1 MCYFWRKSESNTF
14 FCMADNTHTALVVLK
29 VNNDEAKKKIQ
40 ENVSA
45 LEKMRKRL
53 DALAAIPASKR
64 SVQEKQEYANLTKEI
79 RKTEKELN
87 RMQSAAQAA
96 DRVLTN
102 LSKANLKELKTT
114 LKNINRELNS
124 GNIERG
130 SERWNELAKKAREVK
145 TEIAKVNDEMKVAK
159 TTLKTPTSFFNNIGV
174 AWSSFHSS
182 LSGLKDSF
190 DSVKAFMEGF
200 VNDYAEMAEHISGV
214 SKYTGLAKD
223 EVDALNESFKQLDTR
238 TPREKLNDLAADA
251 GRLGIQSKEAVLD
264 FVEAADQINVALGE
278 DLGEDAVKNIG
289 KLAQMFGDADRMGL
303 KQAMLST
310 GSVINELA
318 QSSSASEGYL
328 MEFTSRLA
336 GVGKQAG
343 MTQADVMAFGSV
355 LDQNMVNVE
364 KGATALQNVITA
376 LYAKPAKLAKVAG
389 LDVKEFTKL
398 LKTDGNAAVLKFIE
412 ALRKAG
418 KMDALAPMLQ
428 DMKLSGSGV
437 TQTLSTLAANLQQ
450 VKETQQQA
458 TRAFEDGTSVTN
470 EFNTANNTAKAE
482 LEKAQKRAK
491 DLRVELG
498 EKLYPVF
505 TAMIEGGNTLLSV
518 LMKISPWLN
527 AHAKEITVVTAVIVA
542 HVAVVKVAAGLNA
555 LLAAKTAL
563 ATMAQKA
570 WNASVVVGRTVMN
583 LLNGLVLSMQVG
595 YFTLTRNLAR
605 ARVAQEALNKTMIK
619 NPYAA
624 IAAAVFAVGGAIYL
638 WVTREK
644 QLTQTQKERLAIEK
658 DRIDV
663 EKKGNEAVASTQSK
677 ITLLTAIV
685 HDNNRKLA
693 DRLAAIKA
701 LKKIV
706 PGYTA
711 QIDKEGRVVRENTQ
725 AVKNYIKELKKKAI
739 IQAAQDKLTELAK
752 EELNA
757 TESYNRRRN
766 GMSVRD
772 KRLNDWLN
780 ASPENKGAAESYKS
794 KKMTEGLSQRG
805 YIYTS
810 KELEYGRLASSANEM
825 YRLTDEAN
833 KNIAV
838 IHARQD
844 ALIKTIERMGVKADK
859 LLNLGNDGGS
869 NKGNDDD
876 GNGTGYTSVDKETG
890 EDANRHKEIRIKT
903 AALEEQER
911 KEQQELAAKFASRE
925 IKTYYDYQQ
934 KKLEK
939 EKEFLEKKKALYKE
953 GDSEIATLNKQ
964 IAEVDEKLTKE
975 RTDWSLNQ
983 IDVETDAALQALNL
997 RHEKERMS
1005 EEQYQR
1011 EVEAIETQRLER
1023 RLNYLRDAKNG
1034 ASPEE
1039 IYKAEEALQKQ
1050 KNTAAYNENLRFWQ
1064 KVSKMRDEYLA
1075 LDLEKQKAAEL
1086 AFLEE
1091 LHNKH
1096 DDALLS
1102 EEEYQKAKKAIEEK
1116 YKKKAEDEKNGKSDG
1131 DGKADGDDE
1140 WKIKDPLGSSTDT
1153 WSQGVEKFAR
1163 VLASLKMKLKDGE
1176 ASWEDYAAVG
1186 VASIAMLSAVMD
1198 SMLQVFQVQQ
1208 QEEEAKVTAKYDAE
1222 IKAAGQNS
1230 ARGKQL
1236 EEQKQKDLAKIKN
1249 KYNKKMMT
1257 VEIAQAVAQT
1267 AMNAIMAYGSV
1278 VKIPIVGPALAV
1290 AAAAA
1295 ATAAG
1300 MIQIATIKKQH
1311 AAQSEGYYEGG
1322 FTGGNRWRRS
1332 AGVVHE
1338 GEFVANH
1345 EAVRNPNVLPVLQLI
1360 DHAQRTNRIASLT
1373 AADVSRAIAAP
1384 LATSANT
1391 AATASVAALQVA
1403 DGGANGATNEVLT
1416 RLTEQM
1422 DRGIKAVVV
1431 IDGPEGLDRQWTLY
1445 NKMKRQ

>member
-1 MCYFWRKSESNTF
+1 MCYFWRKSKSNTF

-102 LSKANLKELKTT
+102 ISKANLKELKTT

-159 TTLKTPTSFFNNIGV
+159 RTLKPPTSFFNNIGV

-182 LSGLKDSF
+182 FIGLKDSF
-190 DSVKAFMEGF
+190 NSAKAFMEGF
-200 VNDYAEMAEHISGV
+200 VNEYAEMAEHTSGV
-214 SKYTGLAKD
+214 VKYTGLAKE

-470 EFNTANNTAKAE
+470 EFNTANNTAKGE

-527 AHAKEITVVTAVIVA
+527 AHAKEITVVTAVIVTYA
-542 HVAVVKVAAGLNA
+542 AVVKVAAWLNA

-570 WNASVVVGRTVMN
+570 WNASVAVGRTVMN
-583 LLNGLVLSMQVG
+583 LANGLVLLMQVG

-624 IAAAVFAVGGAIYL
+624 IAAAVIAVGGAIYL
-638 WVTREK
+638 WVKREK
-644 QLTQTQKERLAIEK
+644 QLTQTWKERLAIEK

-663 EKKGNEAVASTQSK
+663 EEKGNEAVASTQTK

-701 LKKIV
+701 LQKIV

-711 QIDKEGRVVRENTQ
+711 QIDTEGRVVRENTR
-725 AVKNYIKELKKKAI
+725 AIKDYITELKRKAI
-739 IQAAQDKLTELAK
+739 IQAAQEKLVEIGK
-752 EELNA
+752 EKMNVA
-757 TESYNRRRN
+757 GSYRRRAH
-766 GMSVRD
+766 GLRVRE

-780 ASPENKGAAESYKS
+780 ASPENKRAKETYEEKRKIKS
-794 KKMTEGLSQRG
+794 HNPA
-805 YIYTS
+805 IIVYTL
-810 KELEYGRLASSANEM
+810 KELEYIRLKSEEEEM
-825 YRLTDEAN
+825 AYLTDQAN
-833 KNIAV
+833 KDL
-838 IHARQD
+838 ARIN
-844 ALIKTIERMGVKADK
+844 AREAEVLNTAKSLGVKVDEI
-859 LLNLGNDGGS
+859 LGLANGGK
-869 NKGNDDD
+869 KGNGDNDD
-876 GNGTGYTSVDKETG
+876 GEGTGYTSVEDET
-890 EDANRHKEIRIKT
+890 EAKRRKEIRIKT

-1011 EVEAIETQRLER
+1011 EIEAIETQRLER

-1034 ASPEE
+1034 ALPEE
-1039 IYKAEEALQKQ
+1039 IYKAEEDLQKQ
-1050 KNTAAYNENLRFWQ
+1050 KDTAAYNEDLRFWK

-1091 LHNKH
+1091 LHKKH

-1140 WKIKDPLGSSTDT
+1140 WKIKDPLGSSTDA

-1176 ASWEDYAAVG
+1176 ASWRDYAAVG

-1198 SMLQVFQVQQ
+1198 TMSQVFQAQQ

-1222 IKAAGQNS
+1222 IKAAGQNT

-1236 EEQKQKDLAKIKN
+1236 EEKKQKDLAKIKN
-1249 KYNKKMMT
+1249 KYNKKMMA

-1267 AMNAIMAYGSV
+1267 AMNALQAYGSV

-1300 MIQIATIKKQH
+1300 MIQIAAIKKQH

-1322 FTGGNRWRRS
+1322 FTGGNRWRRT

-1360 DHAQRTNRIASLT
+1360 DHAQRTNRIAQLT
-1373 AADVSRAIAAP
+1373 ATDVSRAIAAP

-1416 RLTEQM
+1416 KLTEQI
-1422 DRGIKAVVV
+1422 DQGIKAVVV
-1431 IDGPEGLDRQWTLY
+1431 IEGPEGLDRQWTLY
-1445 NKMKRQ
+1445 KKMNKQ

>member
-1 MCYFWRKSESNTF
+1 
-14 FCMADNTHTALVVLK
+14 MADNTHTALVVLK

-53 DALAAIPASKR
+53 DELAAIPASKR

-102 LSKANLKELKTT
+102 ISKANFKELKTT

-159 TTLKTPTSFFNNIGV
+159 KEMGAKTNIG
-174 AWSSFHSS
+174 FN
-182 LSGLKDSF
+182 LKDVVQNFTTPIRKMIDSF
-190 DSVKAFMEGF
+190 NSAKAFMEGF
-200 VNDYAEMAEHISGV
+200 VNEYAEMAEHTSGV
-214 SKYTGLAKD
+214 VKYTGLAKE

-412 ALRKAG
+412 ALKKAG

-470 EFNTANNTAKAE
+470 EFNTANNTAKGE

-505 TAMIEGGNTLLSV
+505 TAMIKGGNTLLSV

-583 LLNGLVLSMQVG
+583 LLNGLVLSIQVG
-595 YFTLTRNLAR
+595 YFTLTRNLVR

-624 IAAAVFAVGGAIYL
+624 IAAAVIAVGSAIYL
-638 WVTREK
+638 WVKREK
-644 QLTQTQKERLAIEK
+644 QLKQTQNERLAIEK
-658 DRIDV
+658 DMV
-663 EKKGNEAVASTQSK
+663 EMEKKGNEAVASTQSK

-711 QIDKEGRVVRENTQ
+711 QIDKEGRVVRENTR
-725 AVKNYIKELKKKAI
+725 AIKDYITALKKKAI
-739 IQAAQDKLTELAK
+739 IQAAQEALVKLEAEK
-752 EELNA
+752 MNVA
-757 TESYNRRRN
+757 GSYRRRAH
-766 GMSVRD
+766 GMRVRE

-780 ASPENKGAAESYKS
+780 ASPENKRAKS
-794 KKMTEGLSQRG
+794 TYEAKQKINMPVWN
-805 YIYTS
+805 YTS
-810 KELEYGRLASSANEM
+810 KELEYGKLNDELKEM
-825 YRLTDEAN
+825 SYLTDQAN
-833 KNIAV
+833 KDL
-838 IHARQD
+838 ARID
-844 ALIKTIERMGVKADK
+844 AREAGLINTAKFMGVKIDEI
-859 LLNLGNDGGS
+859 LGQVNGGGG
-869 NKGNDDD
+869 GNGDDD
-876 GNGTGYTSVDKETG
+876 GEGTGYTSVEDET
-890 EDANRHKEIRIKT
+890 EAKRRKEIRIKT

-911 KEQQELAAKFASRE
+911 KEQQKLAAKFASRE

-1011 EVEAIETQRLER
+1011 EIEAIETQRLER

-1050 KNTAAYNENLRFWQ
+1050 KNTAAYNEDLRFWK

-1075 LDLEKQKAAEL
+1075 LDLEKQEAAEL
-1086 AFLEE
+1086 AFLEK

-1131 DGKADGDDE
+1131 DGKAKGDDE
-1140 WKIKDPLGSSTDT
+1140 WKIKDPLGSSTDA

-1163 VLASLKMKLKDGE
+1163 VLASLKMKLEDGK

-1198 SMLQVFQVQQ
+1198 TMSQVFQVQQ

-1249 KYNKKMMT
+1249 KYNKKMMA
-1257 VEIAQAVAQT
+1257 VELAQAVAQT
-1267 AMNAIMAYGSV
+1267 AMNALMAYGSV
-1278 VKIPIVGPALAV
+1278 VKIPFAGPALAV

-1322 FTGGNRWRRS
+1322 FTGGNRWRRT

-1360 DHAQRTNRIASLT
+1360 DHAQRTNRIARLT

-1416 RLTEQM
+1416 RLTEQI
-1422 DRGIKAVVV
+1422 DQGIKAVVV
-1431 IDGPEGLDRQWTLY
+1431 IDGPDGFDRQWSNY

>member
-40 ENVSA
+40 ENVIA

-53 DALAAIPASKR
+53 DELAAIPASKR

-102 LSKANLKELKTT
+102 ISKANLKELKTT

-182 LSGLKDSF
+182 FSGLKDSF
-190 DSVKAFMEGF
+190 NSMKVFMEGF
-200 VNDYAEMAEHISGV
+200 VNEYAEMAEHTSGV
-214 SKYTGLAKD
+214 VKYTGLAKE

-458 TRAFEDGTSVTN
+458 TRAFEEGTSVTN
-470 EFNTANNTAKAE
+470 EFNTANNTAKGE

-498 EKLYPVF
+498 EKLYPAF
-505 TAMIEGGNTLLSV
+505 TAMIKGGNTLLSV
-518 LMKISPWLN
+518 LMNIGPWLK
-527 AHAKEITVVTAVIVA
+527 AHAKEITVVTAVIVTYSA
-542 HVAVVKVAAGLNA
+542 VAKVAAIQTA

-563 ATMAQKA
+563 ATVMQKGY
-570 WNASVVVGRTVMN
+570 NASVAVGNTVIN
-583 LLNGLVLSMQVG
+583 LAKWLVLSLQVA
-595 YFTLTRNLAR
+595 YFTLTKNIAR
-605 ARVAQEALNKTMIK
+605 ARVAQEALNMTMIK

-624 IAAAVFAVGGAIYL
+624 IAAAVIAVGSAIYL
-638 WVTREK
+638 WITREK

-658 DRIDV
+658 DRTEL
-663 EKKGNEAVASTQSK
+663 EKKSNEAVASTQSK

-701 LKKIV
+701 LQRIV

-711 QIDKEGRVVRENTQ
+711 QIDKEGRVVRENTN
-725 AVKNYIKELKKKAI
+725 AIKDYIKELKNKAL
-739 IQAAQDKLTELAK
+739 IQAAQDKLAELAK
-752 EELNA
+752 EEINA
-757 TESYNRRRN
+757 TDSYNRRRN
-766 GMSVRD
+766 AMSVRD

-780 ASPENKGAAESYKS
+780 ASPENKRAARTYKT
-794 KKMTEGLSQRG
+794 KQE
-805 YIYTS
+805 INAPVWNYTS
-810 KELEYGRLASSANEM
+810 KEREYGKLKDEQEEM
-825 YRLTDEAN
+825 YRLTDATN
-833 KNIAV
+833 KTLAG
-838 IHARQD
+838 IHARQN
-844 ALIKTIERMGVKADK
+844 ALMNTLKRMGVKANDI
-859 LLNLGNDGGS
+859 LNLGNDGGGK
-869 NKGNDDD
+869 KGNGDDEE
-876 GNGTGYTSVDKETG
+876 GTGYTSVDKETG
-890 EDANRHKEIRIKT
+890 KEEKRRKEIRIKT

-1131 DGKADGDDE
+1131 DGKADKDDE

-1198 SMLQVFQVQQ
+1198 TMSQVFQAQQ

-1249 KYNKKMMT
+1249 KYNKKMMA

-1373 AADVSRAIAAP
+1373 AADVSRAVVAP

-1431 IDGPEGLDRQWTLY
+1431 IDGPDGLDRQWTLY

>member
-1 MCYFWRKSESNTF
+1 MSNIDIKTVTLAINSEQAQRKLDEINKKLEEARKKKSEAF
-14 FCMADNTHTALVVLK
+14 DRGDGKALQ
-29 VNNDEAKKKIQ
+29 A
-40 ENVSA
+40 
-45 LEKMRKRL
+45 
-53 DALAAIPASKR
+53 
-64 SVQEKQEYANLTKEI
+64 YAKEI
-79 RKTEKELN
+79 KSLEA
-87 RMQSAAQAA
+87 QSARLQSRASTVKK
-96 DRVLTN
+96 VLEN
-102 LSKANLKELKTT
+102 LDKATPRELKATI
-114 LKNINRELNS
+114 KEINRELNS
-124 GNIERG
+124 G
-130 SERWNELAKKAREVK
+130 
-145 TEIAKVNDEMKVAK
+145 
-159 TTLKTPTSFFNNIGV
+159 
-174 AWSSFHSS
+174 
-182 LSGLKDSF
+182 
-190 DSVKAFMEGF
+190 SVKRGEEQWKELTRALQETKAELKKIKDEQKAAEKNLGEPNKISEWGTNWSGVTVILDSALNKLSAAKEYMKQF
-200 VNDYAEMAEHISGV
+200 VDEYAEMAEHESGV
-214 SKYTGLAKD
+214 AKYTGLAKE

-376 LYAKPAKLAKVAG
+376 LYANPAKLAKVAG

-418 KMDALAPMLQ
+418 KMDALAPMLK

-437 TQTLSTLAANLQQ
+437 TQMLSTLAANLQQ

-470 EFNTANNTAKAE
+470 EFNTANNTAKGE

-498 EKLYPVF
+498 EKLYPAF
-505 TAMIEGGNTLLSV
+505 TAMIEGGNTFLSV
-518 LMKISPWLN
+518 LMKIGPWLK
-527 AHAKEITVVTAVIVA
+527 AHAKEITVVTAVIVTHA
-542 HVAVVKVAAGLNA
+542 AVVRAAAVQTA

-563 ATMAQKA
+563 ATVAQKA
-570 WNASVVVGRTVMN
+570 WNASVAVGNTVMN
-583 LLNGLVLSMQVG
+583 LAKGLVLASSVEIYKYRG
-595 YFTLTRNLAR
+595 NLVKAR
-605 ARVAQEALNKTMIK
+605 AAQIALNKVMNK
-619 NPYAA
+619 NVYAA
-624 IAAAVFAVGGAIYL
+624 IAAAVIAVGGAIYL

-658 DRIDV
+658 DRV
-663 EKKGNEAVASTQSK
+663 EMEKKGNEAVASTQSK

-711 QIDKEGRVVRENTQ
+711 QIDKEGRVVRENTR
-725 AVKNYIKELKKKAI
+725 AIKDYITELKKKAI
-739 IQAAQDKLTELAK
+739 IQAAQEALAK
-752 EELNA
+752 IGAEKMNVA
-757 TESYNRRRN
+757 GSYRRRAR
-766 GMSVRD
+766 GLRVRE

-780 ASPENKGAAESYKS
+780 ASPENKRAKGTYDAKQKAHVPGG
-794 KKMTEGLSQRG
+794 TF
-805 YIYTS
+805 YTS
-810 KELEYGRLASSANEM
+810 KEREYEQLKSERDEM
-825 YRLTDEAN
+825 YDLTDQAN
-833 KNIAV
+833 KDL
-838 IHARQD
+838 ARIN
-844 ALIKTIERMGVKADK
+844 AREAELIKTATSFGVKIEQI
-859 LLNLGNDGGS
+859 LGLVNGGGG
-869 NKGNDDD
+869 GNGDDD
-876 GNGTGYTSVDKETG
+876 GEGTGYTSVDKETG
-890 EDANRHKEIRIKT
+890 EEAKRRKEIRIKK

-1116 YKKKAEDEKNGKSDG
+1116 YKKKAENEKNGKG
-1131 DGKADGDDE
+1131 DGDDE
-1140 WKIKDPLGSSTDT
+1140 WKIKNPLGSSTDT

-1198 SMLQVFQVQQ
+1198 TMSQVFQVQQ

-1249 KYNKKMMT
+1249 KYNKKMMA
-1257 VEIAQAVAQT
+1257 VELAQAVAQT

-1300 MIQIATIKKQH
+1300 MIQIAMIKKQH

-1322 FTGGNRWRRS
+1322 FTGGNRWRRT

-1373 AADVSRAIAAP
+1373 AADVSRAVVAP

-1391 AATASVAALQVA
+1391 AATADVAALQLA

>member
-1 MCYFWRKSESNTF
+1 MCYFWRKSKSNTF

-102 LSKANLKELKTT
+102 ISKANLKELKTT

-159 TTLKTPTSFFNNIGV
+159 KTLKPPTSFFNNIGV

-182 LSGLKDSF
+182 FIGLKDSF
-190 DSVKAFMEGF
+190 NSAKAFMEGF
-200 VNDYAEMAEHISGV
+200 VNEYAEMAEHTSGV
-214 SKYTGLAKD
+214 VKYTGLAKE
-223 EVDALNESFKQLDTR
+223 EVDALNESFKRLDTR

-470 EFNTANNTAKAE
+470 EFNTANNTAKGE

-527 AHAKEITVVTAVIVA
+527 AHAKEITVVTAVIVTYA
-542 HVAVVKVAAGLNA
+542 AVVKVAAWLNA

-570 WNASVVVGRTVMN
+570 WNASVAVGRTVMN
-583 LLNGLVLSMQVG
+583 LAKGLVLSMQVG

-624 IAAAVFAVGGAIYL
+624 IAAAVIAVGGAIYL
-638 WVTREK
+638 WVKREQ
-644 QLTQTQKERLAIEK
+644 QLKRTQNERLAIEK
-658 DRIDV
+658 DRV
-663 EKKGNEAVASTQSK
+663 EMEEKSNEAVASTQSK

-711 QIDKEGRVVRENTQ
+711 QIDKEGRVVRENTR
-725 AVKNYIKELKKKAI
+725 AIKDYITALKKKAI
-739 IQAAQDKLTELAK
+739 IQAAQQALVKLEAEK
-752 EELNA
+752 MNVA
-757 TESYNRRRN
+757 GSYRRRAH
-766 GMSVRD
+766 GMRVRE

-780 ASPENKGAAESYKS
+780 ASPENKRARRTYEAKQAIN
-794 KKMTEGLSQRG
+794 MPVWN
-805 YIYTS
+805 YTS
-810 KELEYGRLASSANEM
+810 KELEYGKLNDELKEM
-825 YRLTDEAN
+825 SYLTDQAN
-833 KNIAV
+833 KDL
-838 IHARQD
+838 ARIN
-844 ALIKTIERMGVKADK
+844 AREAELINTAKFMGVKIEEI
-859 LLNLGNDGGS
+859 LGQVNGGGG
-869 NKGNDDD
+869 GNGDDD
-876 GNGTGYTSVDKETG
+876 GEGTGYTSVEDET
-890 EDANRHKEIRIKT
+890 EAKRRKEIRIKT

-911 KEQQELAAKFASRE
+911 KEQQKLAAKFASRE

-1011 EVEAIETQRLER
+1011 EIEAIETQRLER

-1050 KNTAAYNENLRFWQ
+1050 KNTAAYNEDLRFWK

-1091 LHNKH
+1091 LYKKH

-1131 DGKADGDDE
+1131 DGKAKGDDE
-1140 WKIKDPLGSSTDT
+1140 WKIKDPLGSSTDA

-1198 SMLQVFQVQQ
+1198 TMSQVFQVQQ

-1236 EEQKQKDLAKIKN
+1236 EEKKQKDLAKIKN
-1249 KYNKKMMT
+1249 KYNKKMMA
-1257 VEIAQAVAQT
+1257 VELAQAVAQT

-1300 MIQIATIKKQH
+1300 MIQIAAIKKQH

-1322 FTGGNRWRRS
+1322 FTGGNRWRRT

-1360 DHAQRTNRIASLT
+1360 DHAQRTNRIAQLT
-1373 AADVSRAIAAP
+1373 ATDVSRAIAAP

-1416 RLTEQM
+1416 KLTEQI
-1422 DRGIKAVVV
+1422 DQGIKAVVV

-1445 NKMKRQ
+1445 NKMKKQ

>member
-1 MCYFWRKSESNTF
+1 MSNIDIKTVTLAINSEQAQRKLDEINKKLEETRKKKSEAF
-14 FCMADNTHTALVVLK
+14 DRGDGKALQ
-29 VNNDEAKKKIQ
+29 A
-40 ENVSA
+40 
-45 LEKMRKRL
+45 
-53 DALAAIPASKR
+53 
-64 SVQEKQEYANLTKEI
+64 YAKEI
-79 RKTEKELN
+79 KSLEA
-87 RMQSAAQAA
+87 QSARLQSRASTVKK
-96 DRVLTN
+96 VLEN
-102 LSKANLKELKTT
+102 LDKATPRELKATI
-114 LKNINRELNS
+114 KEINRELNS
-124 GNIERG
+124 GSVKRG
-130 SERWNELAKKAREVK
+130 EKQWKALTRGLQEANAELKKIKDEQKAAEKDLGGSNYKGLAKFG
-145 TEIAKVNDEMKVAK
+145 AKWNGLAVVADSALNKLSAAKEYMKQFVDE
-159 TTLKTPTSFFNNIGV
+159 
-174 AWSSFHSS
+174 
-182 LSGLKDSF
+182 
-190 DSVKAFMEGF
+190 
-200 VNDYAEMAEHISGV
+200 YAEMAEHESGV
-214 SKYTGLAKD
+214 AKYTGLAKE
-223 EVDALNESFKQLDTR
+223 EVDALNESFKRLDTR

-376 LYAKPAKLAKVAG
+376 LYANPAKLAKVAG

-418 KMDALAPMLQ
+418 KMDALAPMLK

-470 EFNTANNTAKAE
+470 EFNTANNTAKGE

-498 EKLYPVF
+498 EKLYPAF

-518 LMKISPWLN
+518 LMKIGPWLK
-527 AHAKEITVVTAVIVA
+527 AHAKEITVVTAVIVT
-542 HVAVVKVAAGLNA
+542 HAVVVRAAAVQTA

-563 ATMAQKA
+563 ATVAQKA
-570 WNASVVVGRTVMN
+570 WNASVAVGNTVMN
-583 LLNGLVLSMQVG
+583 LAKGLVLASSVEIYKYRG
-595 YFTLTRNLAR
+595 NLVKAR
-605 ARVAQEALNKTMIK
+605 AAQIALNKVMNK
-619 NPYAA
+619 NVYAA
-624 IAAAVFAVGGAIYL
+624 IAAAVIAVGGAIYL

-658 DRIDV
+658 DRV
-663 EKKGNEAVASTQSK
+663 EMEKKGNEAVASTQSK

-711 QIDKEGRVVRENTQ
+711 QIDKEGRVVRENTR
-725 AVKNYIKELKKKAI
+725 AIKDYITELKKKAI
-739 IQAAQDKLTELAK
+739 IQAAQEELAEIGK
-752 EELNA
+752 EKMNA
-757 TESYNRRRN
+757 WGSYRRRAQ
-766 GMSVRD
+766 GLRVRE

-780 ASPENKGAAESYKS
+780 ASPENKRA
-794 KKMTEGLSQRG
+794 KKTYETKQK
-805 YIYTS
+805 INAPVWNYTS
-810 KELEYGRLASSANEM
+810 KELEYGKLNDELKEM
-825 YRLTDEAN
+825 YDLTDQKNKDLARINAREAE
-833 KNIAV
+833 
-838 IHARQD
+838 
-844 ALIKTIERMGVKADK
+844 LIKTATSLGVKIEEV
-859 LLNLGNDGGS
+859 LGLFNGGGG
-869 NKGNDDD
+869 GNGDDD
-876 GNGTGYTSVDKETG
+876 GEGTGYTSVDKETG
-890 EDANRHKEIRIKT
+890 EEAKRRKEIRIKT

-1096 DDALLS
+1096 DDALQS

-1116 YKKKAEDEKNGKSDG
+1116 YKKKEEDEKNGKSDG
-1131 DGKADGDDE
+1131 DGKADKDDE

-1198 SMLQVFQVQQ
+1198 TMSQVFQVQQ

-1373 AADVSRAIAAP
+1373 AADVSRAVVAP

-1391 AATASVAALQVA
+1391 AATADVAALQLA

>member
-1 MCYFWRKSESNTF
+1 
-14 FCMADNTHTALVVLK
+14 MADNTHTALVVLK

-53 DALAAIPASKR
+53 DELAAIPASKR

-102 LSKANLKELKTT
+102 ISKANFKELKTT

-159 TTLKTPTSFFNNIGV
+159 KEMGAKTNIG
-174 AWSSFHSS
+174 FN
-182 LSGLKDSF
+182 LKDVVQNFTTPIRKMIDSF
-190 DSVKAFMEGF
+190 NSAKAFMEGF
-200 VNDYAEMAEHISGV
+200 VNEYAEMAEHTSGV
-214 SKYTGLAKD
+214 VKYTGLAKE

-389 LDVKEFTKL
+389 LDVKKFTKL

-412 ALRKAG
+412 ALKKAG

-470 EFNTANNTAKAE
+470 EFNTANNTAKGE

-498 EKLYPVF
+498 KKLYPVF
-505 TAMIEGGNTLLSV
+505 TAMIKGENTLLSV

-527 AHAKEITVVTAVIVA
+527 AHAKEITVVTAVIVTYA
-542 HVAVVKVAAGLNA
+542 AVVKVAAGLKA

-583 LLNGLVLSMQVG
+583 LANGLVLSMQVG

-624 IAAAVFAVGGAIYL
+624 IAAAVIAVGGAIYL
-638 WVTREK
+638 WFKRLQ
-644 QLTQTQKERLAIEK
+644 QLKQTQNERLAIEK
-658 DRIDV
+658 DMV
-663 EKKGNEAVASTQSK
+663 EMEKKGNEAVASTQSK

-711 QIDKEGRVVRENTQ
+711 QIDKEGRVVRENTR
-725 AVKNYIKELKKKAI
+725 AIKDYITALKKKAI
-739 IQAAQDKLTELAK
+739 IQAAQEALVKLEAEK
-752 EELNA
+752 MNVA
-757 TESYNRRRN
+757 GSYRRRAH
-766 GMSVRD
+766 GMRVRE

-780 ASPENKGAAESYKS
+780 ASPENRRAKS
-794 KKMTEGLSQRG
+794 TYEAKQAINMPVWN
-805 YIYTS
+805 YTS
-810 KELEYGRLASSANEM
+810 KELEYGKLNDELKEM
-825 YRLTDEAN
+825 SYLTDQAN
-833 KNIAV
+833 KDL
-838 IHARQD
+838 ARIN
-844 ALIKTIERMGVKADK
+844 AREAELINTAKFMGVKIEEI
-859 LLNLGNDGGS
+859 LGQVNGGGG
-869 NKGNDDD
+869 GNGDDD
-876 GNGTGYTSVDKETG
+876 GEGTGYTSVDKETG
-890 EDANRHKEIRIKT
+890 KEAKRRKEIRIKT

-911 KEQQELAAKFASRE
+911 KEQQKLAAKFASRE

-1011 EVEAIETQRLER
+1011 EIEAIETQRLER

-1039 IYKAEEALQKQ
+1039 IYRAEEALQKQ
-1050 KNTAAYNENLRFWQ
+1050 KNTAAYNEDLRFWK

-1086 AFLEE
+1086 AFLED

-1116 YKKKAEDEKNGKSDG
+1116 YKKKAEDEKNGESDG
-1131 DGKADGDDE
+1131 DGKADKDDE
-1140 WKIKDPLGSSTDT
+1140 WKIKDPLGSSTDA

-1163 VLASLKMKLKDGE
+1163 VLASLKMKLKDGK

-1198 SMLQVFQVQQ
+1198 TMSQVFQVQQ

-1249 KYNKKMMT
+1249 KYNKKMMA

-1322 FTGGNRWRRS
+1322 FTGGNRWRRT

-1360 DHAQRTNRIASLT
+1360 DHAQRTNRIARLT
-1373 AADVSRAIAAP
+1373 ATDVSRAIAAP

-1416 RLTEQM
+1416 RLTEQI
-1422 DRGIKAVVV
+1422 DQGIKAVVV
-1431 IDGPEGLDRQWTLY
+1431 IDGPDGLDRQWSNY

>member
-1 MCYFWRKSESNTF
+1 MCYFWRKSKSNTF

-102 LSKANLKELKTT
+102 ISKANLKELKTT

-159 TTLKTPTSFFNNIGV
+159 RTLKPPTSFFNNIGV

-182 LSGLKDSF
+182 FIGLKDSF
-190 DSVKAFMEGF
+190 NSAKAFMEGF
-200 VNDYAEMAEHISGV
+200 VNEYAEMAEHTSGV
-214 SKYTGLAKD
+214 VKYTGLAKE

-470 EFNTANNTAKAE
+470 EFNTANNTAKGE

-505 TAMIEGGNTLLSV
+505 TAMIKGGNTLLSV

-527 AHAKEITVVTAVIVA
+527 AHAKEITVVTAVIVTYA
-542 HVAVVKVAAGLNA
+542 AVVKVAAGLKA

-570 WNASVVVGRTVMN
+570 WNASVAVGRTVMN
-583 LLNGLVLSMQVG
+583 LANGLVLSMQVG

-624 IAAAVFAVGGAIYL
+624 IAAAVIAVGGAIYL
-638 WVTREK
+638 WFKRLQ
-644 QLTQTQKERLAIEK
+644 QLKQTQNERLAIEK
-658 DRIDV
+658 DMV
-663 EKKGNEAVASTQSK
+663 EMEKKGNEAVASTQSK

-701 LKKIV
+701 LQKIV

-711 QIDKEGRVVRENTQ
+711 QIDKEGRVVRENTR
-725 AVKNYIKELKKKAI
+725 AIKDYITELKKKAI
-739 IQAAQDKLTELAK
+739 IQAAQEALVKLEAEK
-752 EELNA
+752 MNA
-757 TESYNRRRN
+757 VGSYRRRAH
-766 GMSVRD
+766 GMRVRE
-772 KRLNDWLN
+772 KRLDDWLN
-780 ASPENKGAAESYKS
+780 ASPENKRAKDTYEAKQKVHMPGV
-794 KKMTEGLSQRG
+794 
-805 YIYTS
+805 IHYTS
-810 KELEYGRLASSANEM
+810 KEREYEQLKNELNEM
-825 YRLTDEAN
+825 SVLTDQKNKDLARINAREAE
-833 KNIAV
+833 
-838 IHARQD
+838 
-844 ALIKTIERMGVKADK
+844 LIKTAKSLGVKIEDI
-859 LLNLGNDGGS
+859 LGLANGGGGK
-869 NKGNDDD
+869 KGDDDD
-876 GNGTGYTSVDKETG
+876 GEGTGYTSVDKETG
-890 EDANRHKEIRIKT
+890 EEARRRKEIRIKT

-911 KEQQELAAKFASRE
+911 KEQQKLAAKFASRE

-1011 EVEAIETQRLER
+1011 EIEAIETQRLER

-1050 KNTAAYNENLRFWQ
+1050 KNTAAYNEDLRFWK

-1091 LHNKH
+1091 LHKKH

-1131 DGKADGDDE
+1131 DGKADKDDE

-1176 ASWEDYAAVG
+1176 ASWRDYAAVG

-1198 SMLQVFQVQQ
+1198 TMSQVFQVQQ

-1236 EEQKQKDLAKIKN
+1236 EEKKQKDLAKIKN
-1249 KYNKKMMT
+1249 KYNKKMMA
-1257 VEIAQAVAQT
+1257 VELAQAVAQT

-1300 MIQIATIKKQH
+1300 MIQIAAIKKQH

-1322 FTGGNRWRRS
+1322 FTGGNRWRRT

-1360 DHAQRTNRIASLT
+1360 DHAQRTNRIAQLT
-1373 AADVSRAIAAP
+1373 ATDVSRAIAAP

-1391 AATASVAALQVA
+1391 AATASVAALQVV

-1416 RLTEQM
+1416 RLTEQI
-1422 DRGIKAVVV
+1422 DQGIKAVVV
-1431 IDGPEGLDRQWTLY
+1431 IDGPDGLDRQWSNY

>member
-1 MCYFWRKSESNTF
+1 
-14 FCMADNTHTALVVLK
+14 MADNTHTALVVLK

-102 LSKANLKELKTT
+102 ISKANLKELKTT

-159 TTLKTPTSFFNNIGV
+159 KEMGAKTNIG
-174 AWSSFHSS
+174 FN
-182 LSGLKDSF
+182 LKDVVQNFTTPIRKMIDSF
-190 DSVKAFMEGF
+190 NSAKAFMEGF
-200 VNDYAEMAEHISGV
+200 VNEYAEMAEHTSGV
-214 SKYTGLAKD
+214 VKYTGLAKE

-470 EFNTANNTAKAE
+470 EFNTANNTAKGE

-505 TAMIEGGNTLLSV
+505 TAMIKGGNTLLSV

-583 LLNGLVLSMQVG
+583 LLNGLVLSIQVG
-595 YFTLTRNLAR
+595 YFTLTRNLVR

-638 WVTREK
+638 WVKRAK

-658 DRIDV
+658 DMIDV
-663 EKKGNEAVASTQSK
+663 EEKGNEAVASTQTK

-711 QIDKEGRVVRENTQ
+711 QIDKEGRVVRENTR
-725 AVKNYIKELKKKAI
+725 AIKDYITALKKKAI
-739 IQAAQDKLTELAK
+739 IQAAQEALVKLEAEK
-752 EELNA
+752 MNVVG
-757 TESYNRRRN
+757 SYRRRAH
-766 GMSVRD
+766 GMRVRD

-780 ASPENKGAAESYKS
+780 ASPENKRAKS
-794 KKMTEGLSQRG
+794 TYEAKQAINMPVWN
-805 YIYTS
+805 YTS
-810 KELEYGRLASSANEM
+810 KELEYGKLNDELKEM
-825 YRLTDEAN
+825 SYLTDQAN
-833 KNIAV
+833 KDL
-838 IHARQD
+838 ARIN
-844 ALIKTIERMGVKADK
+844 AREAELINTAKFMGVKVDEI
-859 LLNLGNDGGS
+859 LGQVNGGGG
-869 NKGNDDD
+869 GNGDDD
-876 GNGTGYTSVDKETG
+876 GEGTGYTSVDKETG
-890 EDANRHKEIRIKT
+890 KEAKRRKEIRIKT

-911 KEQQELAAKFASRE
+911 KEQQKLAAKFASRE

-983 IDVETDAALQALNL
+983 IDVETDAALQALSL

-1005 EEQYQR
+1005 EDQYQR

-1050 KNTAAYNENLRFWQ
+1050 KNTAAYNEDLRFWK

-1131 DGKADGDDE
+1131 DGKAKGDDE
-1140 WKIKDPLGSSTDT
+1140 WKIKDPLGSSTDA

-1198 SMLQVFQVQQ
+1198 TMSQVFQVQQ

-1236 EEQKQKDLAKIKN
+1236 EEKKQKDLAKIKN
-1249 KYNKKMMT
+1249 KYNKKMMA

-1267 AMNAIMAYGSV
+1267 AMNALQAYGSV

-1322 FTGGNRWRRS
+1322 FTGGNRWRRT

-1360 DHAQRTNRIASLT
+1360 DHAQRTNRIAQLT
-1373 AADVSRAIAAP
+1373 ATDVSRAIAAP
-1384 LATSANT
+1384 LATSANM

-1416 RLTEQM
+1416 RLMEQI
-1422 DRGIKAVVV
+1422 DQGIKAVVV
-1431 IDGPEGLDRQWTLY
+1431 IDGPDGLDRQWSNY

>member
-1 MCYFWRKSESNTF
+1 
-14 FCMADNTHTALVVLK
+14 MADNTHTALVVLK

-40 ENVSA
+40 ENVNA

-102 LSKANLKELKTT
+102 ISKANLKELKTT

-145 TEIAKVNDEMKVAK
+145 TEIAKVNEEMKVAK
-159 TTLKTPTSFFNNIGV
+159 KEMGAKTNIG
-174 AWSSFHSS
+174 FN
-182 LSGLKDSF
+182 LKDVVQNFTTPIRKMIDSF
-190 DSVKAFMEGF
+190 NSAKAFMEGF
-200 VNDYAEMAEHISGV
+200 VNEYAEMAEHTSGV
-214 SKYTGLAKD
+214 VKYTGLAKE
-223 EVDALNESFKQLDTR
+223 EVDALNESFKRLDTR

-412 ALRKAG
+412 ALKKAG

-470 EFNTANNTAKAE
+470 EFNTANNTAKGE

-583 LLNGLVLSMQVG
+583 LLNGLVLSIQVG
-595 YFTLTRNLAR
+595 YFTLTRNLVR

-624 IAAAVFAVGGAIYL
+624 IAAAVIAVGSAIYL
-638 WVTREK
+638 WVKREK
-644 QLTQTQKERLAIEK
+644 QLTQAQKERLAIEK

-663 EKKGNEAVASTQSK
+663 EEKGNEAVASTQSK

-685 HDNNRKLA
+685 HNNNRKLA

-711 QIDKEGRVVRENTQ
+711 QIDKEGRVVRENTR
-725 AVKNYIKELKKKAI
+725 AIKDYITELKKKAI
-739 IQAAQDKLTELAK
+739 IQAAQKKLVEIG
-752 EELNA
+752 EEKMNV
-757 TESYNRRRN
+757 EGSYRRRAR
-766 GMSVRD
+766 GMRVRE

-780 ASPENKGAAESYKS
+780 ASPENRGAAESYKV
-794 KKMTEGLSQRG
+794 KKNAEKYSLRRFV
-805 YIYTS
+805 YTS
-810 KELEYGRLASSANEM
+810 KEREYERLNNELKEM
-825 YRLTDEAN
+825 SVLTDEAN
-833 KNIAV
+833 KDLARIKAREAEV
-838 IHARQD
+838 INTA
-844 ALIKTIERMGVKADK
+844 ISMGVKIDEI
-859 LLNLGNDGGS
+859 LGLANGGKKGDGD
-869 NKGNDDD
+869 NDDD
-876 GNGTGYTSVDKETG
+876 DEGTGYTSVEDET
-890 EDANRHKEIRIKT
+890 EAKRRKEIRIKT

-911 KEQQELAAKFASRE
+911 KEQQKLAAKFASRE

-1011 EVEAIETQRLER
+1011 EMEAIETQRLER

-1050 KNTAAYNENLRFWQ
+1050 KNTAAYNEDLRFWK

-1086 AFLEE
+1086 AFLEK

-1131 DGKADGDDE
+1131 DGKAKGDDE
-1140 WKIKDPLGSSTDT
+1140 WKIKDPLGSSTDA

-1163 VLASLKMKLKDGE
+1163 VLASLKMKLEDGK
-1176 ASWEDYAAVG
+1176 ASWKDYAAVG

-1198 SMLQVFQVQQ
+1198 TMSQVFQAQQ

-1236 EEQKQKDLAKIKN
+1236 EEQKQKDLAKVKN
-1249 KYNKKMMT
+1249 KYNKKMMA
-1257 VEIAQAVAQT
+1257 VELAQAVAQT

-1391 AATASVAALQVA
+1391 AASASVAALQVA
-1403 DGGANGATNEVLT
+1403 DGGVNGGATNEVLT

>member
-1 MCYFWRKSESNTF
+1 
-14 FCMADNTHTALVVLK
+14 MADNTHTALVVLK

-53 DALAAIPASKR
+53 DALAAIPVSKR

-87 RMQSAAQAA
+87 RMQNAAQAA

-102 LSKANLKELKTT
+102 ISKANFKELKTT

-159 TTLKTPTSFFNNIGV
+159 KEMGAKTNIG
-174 AWSSFHSS
+174 FN
-182 LSGLKDSF
+182 LKDAVQNFTTPIRKMIDSF
-190 DSVKAFMEGF
+190 NSAKAFMEGF
-200 VNDYAEMAEHISGV
+200 VNEYAEMAEHTSGV
-214 SKYTGLAKD
+214 VKYTGLAKE
-223 EVDALNESFKQLDTR
+223 EVDALNESFKRLDTR

-470 EFNTANNTAKAE
+470 EFNTANNTAKGE

-505 TAMIEGGNTLLSV
+505 TAMIKGGNTLLSV
-518 LMKISPWLN
+518 LMKMSPWLN

-583 LLNGLVLSMQVG
+583 LLNGLVLSIQVG

-624 IAAAVFAVGGAIYL
+624 IAAAVIAVCSAIYL

-658 DRIDV
+658 DRV
-663 EKKGNEAVASTQSK
+663 EMEEKGNEAVASTQSK

-711 QIDKEGRVVRENTQ
+711 QIDKEGRVVRENTR
-725 AVKNYIKELKKKAI
+725 AIKDYITELKKKAI
-739 IQAAQDKLTELAK
+739 IQAAQKALAEIG
-752 EELNA
+752 EEKMNVA
-757 TESYNRRRN
+757 GSYRRRAH
-766 GMSVRD
+766 GMRVRE

-780 ASPENKGAAESYKS
+780 ASPENKKAKDTYEAKQNVHVPGGVY
-794 KKMTEGLSQRG
+794 
-805 YIYTS
+805 YTS
-810 KELEYGRLASSANEM
+810 KERKYEQLKNELKEM
-825 YRLTDEAN
+825 SYLTDQAN
-833 KNIAV
+833 KDL
-838 IHARQD
+838 ARIN
-844 ALIKTIERMGVKADK
+844 AREAELINTAKSFGVKIEDI
-859 LLNLGNDGGS
+859 LGLANGGGGG
-869 NKGNDDD
+869 NGDNDD
-876 GNGTGYTSVDKETG
+876 GEGTGYTSVEDET
-890 EDANRHKEIRIKT
+890 DAKRRKEIRIKT

-983 IDVETDAALQALNL
+983 IDVETDAALQALNV

-1050 KNTAAYNENLRFWQ
+1050 KNTAAYNEDLRFWK

-1091 LHNKH
+1091 LHKKH

-1131 DGKADGDDE
+1131 DGKADKDDE
-1140 WKIKDPLGSSTDT
+1140 WKIKDPLGSSTDA

-1176 ASWEDYAAVG
+1176 ASWRDYAAVG

-1198 SMLQVFQVQQ
+1198 TMSQVFQAQQ

-1236 EEQKQKDLAKIKN
+1236 EEKKQKDLAKIKN
-1249 KYNKKMMT
+1249 KYNKKMMA

-1267 AMNAIMAYGSV
+1267 AMNALMAYGSV
-1278 VKIPIVGPALAV
+1278 VKIPMVGPALAV

-1322 FTGGNRWRRS
+1322 FTGGNRWRRT

-1360 DHAQRTNRIASLT
+1360 DHAQRTNRIAQLT
-1373 AADVSRAIAAP
+1373 ATDVSRAIAAP
-1384 LATSANT
+1384 LATSAHT

-1416 RLTEQM
+1416 RLTEQI
-1422 DRGIKAVVV
+1422 DQGIKAVVV
-1431 IDGPEGLDRQWTLY
+1431 IDGPDGFDRQWSNY

>member
-1 MCYFWRKSESNTF
+1 
-14 FCMADNTHTALVVLK
+14 MADNTHTALVVLK

-40 ENVSA
+40 ENVNA

-102 LSKANLKELKTT
+102 ISKANLKELKTT

-159 TTLKTPTSFFNNIGV
+159 KEMGAKTNIG
-174 AWSSFHSS
+174 FN
-182 LSGLKDSF
+182 LKDAVQNFTTPIRKMIDSF
-190 DSVKAFMEGF
+190 NSAKAFMEGF
-200 VNDYAEMAEHISGV
+200 VNEYAEMAEHTSGV
-214 SKYTGLAKD
+214 VKYTGLAKE
-223 EVDALNESFKQLDTR
+223 EVDALNESFKRLDTR

-470 EFNTANNTAKAE
+470 EFNTANNTAKGE

-505 TAMIEGGNTLLSV
+505 TAMIKGGNTLLSV

-583 LLNGLVLSMQVG
+583 LLNGLVLSIQVA
-595 YFTLTRNLAR
+595 YFTLTRNLVR

-619 NPYAA
+619 NPYVA
-624 IAAAVFAVGGAIYL
+624 IAAAVMAVCSAMYL
-638 WVTREK
+638 WIKREQ
-644 QLTQTQKERLAIEK
+644 QLKQTQNERLAIEK
-658 DRIDV
+658 DRV
-663 EKKGNEAVASTQSK
+663 EMEEKSNEAVASAQSK

-711 QIDKEGRVVRENTQ
+711 QIDKEGRVVRENTR
-725 AVKNYIKELKKKAI
+725 AIKDYITALKKKAI
-739 IQAAQDKLTELAK
+739 IQAAQ
-752 EELNA
+752 EELVKIEKEKMNVA
-757 TESYNRRRN
+757 GSHRRRAR
-766 GMSVRD
+766 GLRVRE

-780 ASPENKGAAESYKS
+780 ASPENKLAAESYKS
-794 KKMTEGLSQRG
+794 KADLERLNPRG
-805 YIYTS
+805 VIYTS
-810 KELEYGRLASSANEM
+810 KELEYGRLAASYNEM
-825 YRLTDEAN
+825 YELTDQAN
-833 KNIAV
+833 KDL
-838 IHARQD
+838 ARIN
-844 ALIKTIERMGVKADK
+844 AREAELINTAKSFGVKIEDI
-859 LLNLGNDGGS
+859 LGLANGGGGK
-869 NKGNDDD
+869 KGDNDD
-876 GNGTGYTSVDKETG
+876 GEGTGYTSVEDET
-890 EDANRHKEIRIKT
+890 DAKRRKEIRIKT

-911 KEQQELAAKFASRE
+911 KEQQKLAAKFASRE

-983 IDVETDAALQALNL
+983 IDVETDAALQALNV

-1050 KNTAAYNENLRFWQ
+1050 KNTAAYNEDLRFWK

-1091 LHNKH
+1091 LHKKH

-1131 DGKADGDDE
+1131 DGKADKDDE

-1176 ASWEDYAAVG
+1176 ASWRDYAAVG

-1198 SMLQVFQVQQ
+1198 TMSQVFQVQQ

-1236 EEQKQKDLAKIKN
+1236 EEKKQKDLAKIKN
-1249 KYNKKMMT
+1249 KYNKKMMA
-1257 VEIAQAVAQT
+1257 VELAQAVAQT

-1322 FTGGNRWRRS
+1322 FTGGNRWRRT

-1360 DHAQRTNRIASLT
+1360 DHAQRTNRIARLT
-1373 AADVSRAIAAP
+1373 ATDVSRAIAAP

-1416 RLTEQM
+1416 RLTEQI
-1422 DRGIKAVVV
+1422 DQGIKAVVV
-1431 IDGPEGLDRQWTLY
+1431 IDGPDGLDRQWSNY

>member
-1 MCYFWRKSESNTF
+1 
-14 FCMADNTHTALVVLK
+14 MADNTHTALVVLK

-102 LSKANLKELKTT
+102 ISKANLKELKTT

-159 TTLKTPTSFFNNIGV
+159 KTLKPPTSFFNNIGV

-182 LSGLKDSF
+182 FIGLKDSF
-190 DSVKAFMEGF
+190 NSAKAFMEGF
-200 VNDYAEMAEHISGV
+200 VNEYAEMAEHTSGV
-214 SKYTGLAKD
+214 VKYTGLAKE

-527 AHAKEITVVTAVIVA
+527 AHAKEITVVTAVIVTYA
-542 HVAVVKVAAGLNA
+542 AVVKVAAGLKA
-555 LLAAKTAL
+555 LLAAKTVL

-570 WNASVVVGRTVMN
+570 WNASVAVGRTVMN
-583 LLNGLVLSMQVG
+583 LAKGLVLSMQVG

-624 IAAAVFAVGGAIYL
+624 IAAAVIAVGGAIYL
-638 WVTREK
+638 WVKRLQ
-644 QLTQTQKERLAIEK
+644 QLKQTQNERLAIEK
-658 DRIDV
+658 DMIDV
-663 EKKGNEAVASTQSK
+663 EEKGNEAVASTQSK

-711 QIDKEGRVVRENTQ
+711 QIDKEGRVVRENTR
-725 AVKNYIKELKKKAI
+725 AIKDYITALKKKAI
-739 IQAAQDKLTELAK
+739 IQAAQEALVKIEAEK
-752 EELNA
+752 MNA
-757 TESYNRRRN
+757 TESYRRRAR
-766 GMSVRD
+766 GLRVRE
-772 KRLNDWLN
+772 KRLDDWLN
-780 ASPENKGAAESYKS
+780 ASPENKRAKDTYEAKQKVHMPGV
-794 KKMTEGLSQRG
+794 
-805 YIYTS
+805 IHYTS
-810 KELEYGRLASSANEM
+810 KEREYEQLKNELNEM
-825 YRLTDEAN
+825 SVLTDQKNKDLARINAREAE
-833 KNIAV
+833 
-838 IHARQD
+838 
-844 ALIKTIERMGVKADK
+844 LINTAKFMGVKIEEI
-859 LLNLGNDGGS
+859 LGQVNGGGG
-869 NKGNDDD
+869 GNGDDD
-876 GNGTGYTSVDKETG
+876 GEGTGYTSVDKETG
-890 EDANRHKEIRIKT
+890 KEAKRRKEIRIKT

-1005 EEQYQR
+1005 EDQYQR

-1050 KNTAAYNENLRFWQ
+1050 KNTAAYNENLRFWK

-1198 SMLQVFQVQQ
+1198 TMSQVFQVQQ

-1249 KYNKKMMT
+1249 KYNKKMMA
-1257 VEIAQAVAQT
+1257 VELAQAVAQT

-1322 FTGGNRWRRS
+1322 FTGGNRWRRT

-1360 DHAQRTNRIASLT
+1360 DHAQRTNRIARLT

-1416 RLTEQM
+1416 RLTEQI
-1422 DRGIKAVVV
+1422 DQGIKAVVV
-1431 IDGPEGLDRQWTLY
+1431 IDGPDGFDRQWSNY

>member
-1 MCYFWRKSESNTF
+1 
-14 FCMADNTHTALVVLK
+14 MADNTHTALVVLK

-102 LSKANLKELKTT
+102 ISKANLKELKTT

-159 TTLKTPTSFFNNIGV
+159 KEMGAKTNIG
-174 AWSSFHSS
+174 FN
-182 LSGLKDSF
+182 LKDVVQNFTTPIRKMIDSF
-190 DSVKAFMEGF
+190 NSAKAFMEGF
-200 VNDYAEMAEHISGV
+200 VNEYAEMAEHTSGV
-214 SKYTGLAKD
+214 VKYTGLAKE
-223 EVDALNESFKQLDTR
+223 EVDALNESFKRLDTR

-470 EFNTANNTAKAE
+470 EFNTANNTAKGE

-583 LLNGLVLSMQVG
+583 LLNGLVLSIQVA
-595 YFTLTRNLAR
+595 YFTLTRNLVR

-619 NPYAA
+619 NPYVA
-624 IAAAVFAVGGAIYL
+624 IAAAVMAVCSAMYL
-638 WVTREK
+638 WIKREQ
-644 QLTQTQKERLAIEK
+644 QLKQTQNERLAIEK
-658 DRIDV
+658 DRV
-663 EKKGNEAVASTQSK
+663 EMEEKSNEAVASTQSK

-701 LKKIV
+701 LQKIV

-711 QIDKEGRVVRENTQ
+711 QIDKEGRVVRENTR
-725 AVKNYIKELKKKAI
+725 AIKDYITALKKKAI
-739 IQAAQDKLTELAK
+739 IQAAQEALVKLEAEK
-752 EELNA
+752 MNVA
-757 TESYNRRRN
+757 GSHRRRAH
-766 GMSVRD
+766 GLRVRE

-780 ASPENKGAAESYKS
+780 ASPENKLAAENYKS
-794 KKMTEGLSQRG
+794 KADLERLNPRG
-805 YIYTS
+805 VIYTS
-810 KELEYGRLASSANEM
+810 KELEYGRLAASYNEM
-825 YRLTDEAN
+825 YELTDQAN
-833 KNIAV
+833 KDL
-838 IHARQD
+838 ARIN
-844 ALIKTIERMGVKADK
+844 AREAELINTAKFMGVKIEEI
-859 LLNLGNDGGS
+859 LGQVNGGGG
-869 NKGNDDD
+869 GNGDDD
-876 GNGTGYTSVDKETG
+876 GEGTGYTSVDKETG
-890 EDANRHKEIRIKT
+890 KEAKRRKEIRIKT

-1050 KNTAAYNENLRFWQ
+1050 KNTAAYNEDLRFWK

-1131 DGKADGDDE
+1131 DGKAKGDDE
-1140 WKIKDPLGSSTDT
+1140 WKIKDPLGSSTDA

-1163 VLASLKMKLKDGE
+1163 VLASLKMKLKDGK

-1198 SMLQVFQVQQ
+1198 TMSQVFQVQQ

-1249 KYNKKMMT
+1249 KYNKKMMA
-1257 VEIAQAVAQT
+1257 VELAQAVAQT

-1322 FTGGNRWRRS
+1322 FTGGNRWRRT

-1360 DHAQRTNRIASLT
+1360 DHAQRTNRIARLT
-1373 AADVSRAIAAP
+1373 ATDVSRAIAAP

-1416 RLTEQM
+1416 RLTEQI
-1422 DRGIKAVVV
+1422 DQGIKAVVV
-1431 IDGPEGLDRQWTLY
+1431 IDGPDGFDRQWSNY

>member
-1 MCYFWRKSESNTF
+1 
-14 FCMADNTHTALVVLK
+14 MADNTHTALVVLK

-40 ENVSA
+40 ENVNA

-102 LSKANLKELKTT
+102 ISKANLKELKTT

-159 TTLKTPTSFFNNIGV
+159 KEMGAKTNIG
-174 AWSSFHSS
+174 FN
-182 LSGLKDSF
+182 LKDAVQNFTTPIRKMIDSF
-190 DSVKAFMEGF
+190 NSAKAFMEGF
-200 VNDYAEMAEHISGV
+200 VNEYAEMAEHTSGV
-214 SKYTGLAKD
+214 VKYTGLAKE
-223 EVDALNESFKQLDTR
+223 EVDALNESFKRLDTR

-470 EFNTANNTAKAE
+470 EFNTANNTAKGE

-570 WNASVVVGRTVMN
+570 WNASVAVGRTVMN
-583 LLNGLVLSMQVG
+583 LANGLVLSIQVA
-595 YFTLTRNLAR
+595 YFTLTRNLVR

-624 IAAAVFAVGGAIYL
+624 IAAAVIAVCSAMYL
-638 WVTREK
+638 WVKREQ
-644 QLTQTQKERLAIEK
+644 QLKRTQNERLAIEK
-658 DRIDV
+658 DRV
-663 EKKGNEAVASTQSK
+663 EMEEKSNEAVASTQSK

-711 QIDKEGRVVRENTQ
+711 QIDKEGRVVRENTR
-725 AVKNYIKELKKKAI
+725 AIKDYITALKKKAI
-739 IQAAQDKLTELAK
+739 IQAAQEALVKLEAEK
-752 EELNA
+752 MNA
-757 TESYNRRRN
+757 TESYRRRAH
-766 GMSVRD
+766 GMRVRK

-780 ASPENKGAAESYKS
+780 ASPENKRAKDTYEAKQNVHVPGGVY
-794 KKMTEGLSQRG
+794 
-805 YIYTS
+805 YTS
-810 KELEYGRLASSANEM
+810 KEREYEQLKNELNEM
-825 YRLTDEAN
+825 SVLTDQKNKDLARINAREAE
-833 KNIAV
+833 
-838 IHARQD
+838 
-844 ALIKTIERMGVKADK
+844 LINTAKFMGVKIEEI
-859 LLNLGNDGGS
+859 LGLANGGGGK
-869 NKGNDDD
+869 KGDDDD
-876 GNGTGYTSVDKETG
+876 GEGTGYTSVDKETG
-890 EDANRHKEIRIKT
+890 EEARRRKEIRIKT

-911 KEQQELAAKFASRE
+911 KEQQKLAAKFASRE

-983 IDVETDAALQALNL
+983 IDVETDAALQALSL

-1005 EEQYQR
+1005 EDQYQR

-1050 KNTAAYNENLRFWQ
+1050 KNTAAYNEDMRFWK

-1131 DGKADGDDE
+1131 DGKAKGDDE
-1140 WKIKDPLGSSTDT
+1140 WKIKDPLGSSTDA

-1198 SMLQVFQVQQ
+1198 TMSQVFQVQQ

-1236 EEQKQKDLAKIKN
+1236 EEKKQKDLAKIKN
-1249 KYNKKMMT
+1249 KYNKKMMA

-1267 AMNAIMAYGSV
+1267 AMNALQAYGSV

-1322 FTGGNRWRRS
+1322 FTGGNRWRRT

-1360 DHAQRTNRIASLT
+1360 DHAQRTNRIAQLT
-1373 AADVSRAIAAP
+1373 ATDVSRAIAAP

-1416 RLTEQM
+1416 KLTEQI
-1422 DRGIKAVVV
+1422 DQGIKAVVV
-1431 IDGPEGLDRQWTLY
+1431 IDGPEGLARQWTLY
-1445 NKMKRQ
+1445 NKMNKQ

>member
-1 MCYFWRKSESNTF
+1 
-14 FCMADNTHTALVVLK
+14 MADNTHTALVVLK

-79 RKTEKELN
+79 KKTEKELN

-102 LSKANLKELKTT
+102 ISKANLKELKTT

-159 TTLKTPTSFFNNIGV
+159 KEMGAKTNIG
-174 AWSSFHSS
+174 FN
-182 LSGLKDSF
+182 LKNAVQNFTTPIRKMIDSF
-190 DSVKAFMEGF
+190 NSAKAFMEGF
-200 VNDYAEMAEHISGV
+200 VNEYAEMAEHTSGV
-214 SKYTGLAKD
+214 VKYTGLAKE

-376 LYAKPAKLAKVAG
+376 LYANPAKLAKVAG

-418 KMDALAPMLQ
+418 KMDALAPMLK

-470 EFNTANNTAKAE
+470 EFNTANNTAKGE

-505 TAMIEGGNTLLSV
+505 TAMIEGENTLLSV

-527 AHAKEITVVTAVIVA
+527 AHAKEITVVTAVIVTYA
-542 HVAVVKVAAGLNA
+542 AVVKVAAGLNA
-555 LLAAKTAL
+555 LFAAKTKL

-570 WNASVVVGRTVMN
+570 WNASVAVGRTVMN
-583 LLNGLVLSMQVG
+583 LANGLVLSIQVG

-624 IAAAVFAVGGAIYL
+624 IAAAVIAVGGAIYL
-638 WVTREK
+638 WVKRLQ
-644 QLTQTQKERLAIEK
+644 QLKQTQKERLAIEK

-663 EKKGNEAVASTQSK
+663 EEKGNEAVASTQMK

-711 QIDKEGRVVRENTQ
+711 QIDKEGRVVRENTR
-725 AVKNYIKELKKKAI
+725 AIKDYITALKKKAI
-739 IQAAQDKLTELAK
+739 IQAAQEALAK
-752 EELNA
+752 IGAEKMNVA
-757 TESYNRRRN
+757 GSYRRRAH
-766 GMSVRD
+766 GLRVRE

-780 ASPENKGAAESYKS
+780 ASPENKKAKDTYEAKQNVHVPGGVY
-794 KKMTEGLSQRG
+794 
-805 YIYTS
+805 YTS
-810 KELEYGRLASSANEM
+810 KEREYEQLKNELKEM
-825 YRLTDEAN
+825 SYLTDQAN
-833 KNIAV
+833 KDL
-838 IHARQD
+838 ARIN
-844 ALIKTIERMGVKADK
+844 AREAELINTAKSFGVKIEDI
-859 LLNLGNDGGS
+859 LGLANGGGG
-869 NKGNDDD
+869 GNGDDD
-876 GNGTGYTSVDKETG
+876 GEGTGYTSVEDET
-890 EDANRHKEIRIKT
+890 EAKRRKEIRIKT

-911 KEQQELAAKFASRE
+911 KEQQKLAAKFASRE

-1005 EEQYQR
+1005 EDQYQR

-1050 KNTAAYNENLRFWQ
+1050 KNTAAYNEDLRFWK

-1116 YKKKAEDEKNGKSDG
+1116 YKKKAEDEKNGKGNG

-1198 SMLQVFQVQQ
+1198 TMSQLFQVQQ

-1236 EEQKQKDLAKIKN
+1236 EEQKQKDLAKVKN
-1249 KYNKKMMT
+1249 KYNKKMMA

-1322 FTGGNRWRRS
+1322 FTGGNRWRRT

-1360 DHAQRTNRIASLT
+1360 DHAQRTNRIARLT

-1384 LATSANT
+1384 LATSAHT

-1403 DGGANGATNEVLT
+1403 DGGANGATNEVLA
-1416 RLTEQM
+1416 RLTEQI
-1422 DRGIKAVVV
+1422 DQGIKATVV
-1431 IDGPEGLDRQWTLY
+1431 IDGPDGLDRQWSNY

>member
-1 MCYFWRKSESNTF
+1 
-14 FCMADNTHTALVVLK
+14 MADNTHTALVVLK

-40 ENVSA
+40 ENVIA

-53 DALAAIPASKR
+53 DELAAIPASKR

-102 LSKANLKELKTT
+102 ISKANLKELKTT

-182 LSGLKDSF
+182 FSGLKDSF
-190 DSVKAFMEGF
+190 NSMKVFMEGF
-200 VNDYAEMAEHISGV
+200 VNEYAEMAEHTSGV
-214 SKYTGLAKD
+214 VKYTGLAKE

-376 LYAKPAKLAKVAG
+376 LYANPSKLAKVAG

-412 ALRKAG
+412 ALQKAG
-418 KMDALAPMLQ
+418 KMDALAPMLK

-458 TRAFEDGTSVTN
+458 TRAFEDSTSVTN
-470 EFNTANNTAKAE
+470 EFNTANNTAKGE

-498 EKLYPVF
+498 EKLYPAF
-505 TAMIEGGNTLLSV
+505 TAMIEGGNTFLSV
-518 LMKISPWLN
+518 LMKIGPWLK
-527 AHAKEITVVTAVIVA
+527 AHAKEITVVTAVIVTHA
-542 HVAVVKVAAGLNA
+542 AVVRAAAVQTA

-563 ATMAQKA
+563 ATVAQKA
-570 WNASVVVGRTVMN
+570 WNASVAVGNTVMN
-583 LLNGLVLSMQVG
+583 LAKGLVLASSVELYKYRG
-595 YFTLTRNLAR
+595 NLVKAR
-605 ARVAQEALNKTMIK
+605 AAQIALNKVMNK
-619 NPYAA
+619 NVYAA
-624 IAAAVFAVGGAIYL
+624 IAAAVIAVGGAIYL

-658 DRIDV
+658 DRV
-663 EKKGNEAVASTQSK
+663 EMEKKGNEAVASTQSK

-701 LKKIV
+701 LQRIV

-711 QIDKEGRVVRENTQ
+711 QIDKEGRVVRENTR
-725 AVKNYIKELKKKAI
+725 AIKDYITALKKKAI
-739 IQAAQDKLTELAK
+739 IQAAQEALVKIEAEK
-752 EELNA
+752 MNA
-757 TESYNRRRN
+757 TESYRRRAR
-766 GMSVRD
+766 GLRVRE
-772 KRLNDWLN
+772 KRLDDWLN
-780 ASPENKGAAESYKS
+780 ASPENKRAKDTYEAKQKVHMPGV
-794 KKMTEGLSQRG
+794 
-805 YIYTS
+805 IHYTS
-810 KELEYGRLASSANEM
+810 KEREYEQLKNELNEM
-825 YRLTDEAN
+825 SVLTDQKNKDLARINAREAE
-833 KNIAV
+833 
-838 IHARQD
+838 
-844 ALIKTIERMGVKADK
+844 LINTAKFMGVKIEEV
-859 LLNLGNDGGS
+859 LGLFNGGGG
-869 NKGNDDD
+869 GNGDDD
-876 GNGTGYTSVDKETG
+876 GEGTGYTSVDKETG
-890 EDANRHKEIRIKT
+890 EEAKRRKEIRIKT

-1198 SMLQVFQVQQ
+1198 TMSQVFQVQQ

-1236 EEQKQKDLAKIKN
+1236 EEQKQKDLAKVKN

>member
-1 MCYFWRKSESNTF
+1 MCYFWRKSKSNTF

-102 LSKANLKELKTT
+102 ISKANLKELKTT

-159 TTLKTPTSFFNNIGV
+159 KTLKPPTSFFNNIGV

-182 LSGLKDSF
+182 FIGLKDSF
-190 DSVKAFMEGF
+190 NSAKAFMEGF
-200 VNDYAEMAEHISGV
+200 VNEYAEMAEHTSGV
-214 SKYTGLAKD
+214 VKYTGLAKE

-527 AHAKEITVVTAVIVA
+527 AHAKEITVVTAVIVTYA
-542 HVAVVKVAAGLNA
+542 AVVKVAAGLKA
-555 LLAAKTAL
+555 LLAAKTVL

-570 WNASVVVGRTVMN
+570 WNASVAVGRTVMN
-583 LLNGLVLSMQVG
+583 LAKGLVLSMQVG

-624 IAAAVFAVGGAIYL
+624 IAAAVIAVGGAIYL
-638 WVTREK
+638 WVKRLQ
-644 QLTQTQKERLAIEK
+644 QLKQTQNERLAIEK
-658 DRIDV
+658 DMIDV
-663 EKKGNEAVASTQSK
+663 EEKGNEAVASTQSK

-711 QIDKEGRVVRENTQ
+711 QIDKEGRVVRENTR
-725 AVKNYIKELKKKAI
+725 AIKDYITALKKKAI
-739 IQAAQDKLTELAK
+739 IQAAQEALVKIEAEK
-752 EELNA
+752 MNA
-757 TESYNRRRN
+757 TESYRRRAR
-766 GMSVRD
+766 GLRVRE
-772 KRLNDWLN
+772 KRLDDWLN
-780 ASPENKGAAESYKS
+780 ASPENKRAKDTYEAKQKVHMPGV
-794 KKMTEGLSQRG
+794 
-805 YIYTS
+805 IHYTS
-810 KELEYGRLASSANEM
+810 KEREYEQLKNELNEM
-825 YRLTDEAN
+825 SVLTDQKNKDLARINAREAE
-833 KNIAV
+833 
-838 IHARQD
+838 
-844 ALIKTIERMGVKADK
+844 LINTAKFMGVKIEEI
-859 LLNLGNDGGS
+859 LGQVNGGGG
-869 NKGNDDD
+869 GNGDDD
-876 GNGTGYTSVDKETG
+876 GEGTGYTSVDKETG
-890 EDANRHKEIRIKT
+890 KEAKRRKEIRIKT

-1005 EEQYQR
+1005 EDQYQR

-1050 KNTAAYNENLRFWQ
+1050 KNTAAYNENLRFWK

-1198 SMLQVFQVQQ
+1198 TMSQVFQVQQ

-1249 KYNKKMMT
+1249 KYNKKMMA
-1257 VEIAQAVAQT
+1257 VELAQAVAQT

-1322 FTGGNRWRRS
+1322 FTGGNRWRRT

-1360 DHAQRTNRIASLT
+1360 DHAQRTNRIARLT

-1416 RLTEQM
+1416 RLTEQI
-1422 DRGIKAVVV
+1422 DQGIKAVVV
-1431 IDGPEGLDRQWTLY
+1431 IDGPDGFDRQWSNY

>member
-1 MCYFWRKSESNTF
+1 MCYFWRKSKSNTF

-40 ENVSA
+40 ENVNA

-53 DALAAIPASKR
+53 DELAAIPVSKR

-102 LSKANLKELKTT
+102 ISKANFKELKTT

-159 TTLKTPTSFFNNIGV
+159 KEMGAKTNIG
-174 AWSSFHSS
+174 FN
-182 LSGLKDSF
+182 LKDVVQNFTTPIRKMIDSF
-190 DSVKAFMEGF
+190 NSAKAFMEGF
-200 VNDYAEMAEHISGV
+200 VNEYAEMAEHTSGV
-214 SKYTGLAKD
+214 VKYTGLAKE

-527 AHAKEITVVTAVIVA
+527 AHAKEITVVTAVIVTYA
-542 HVAVVKVAAGLNA
+542 AVVKVAAGLKA
-555 LLAAKTAL
+555 LLAAKTVL

-570 WNASVVVGRTVMN
+570 WNASVAVGRTVMN
-583 LLNGLVLSMQVG
+583 LANGLVLSMQVG

-624 IAAAVFAVGGAIYL
+624 IAAAVIAFGGAIYL
-638 WVTREK
+638 WVKRLQ

-658 DRIDV
+658 DMIDV
-663 EKKGNEAVASTQSK
+663 GEKGNEAVASTQSK

-711 QIDKEGRVVRENTQ
+711 QIDKEGRVVRENTR
-725 AVKNYIKELKKKAI
+725 AIKDYITALKKKAI
-739 IQAAQDKLTELAK
+739 IQAAQEALVKIEAEK
-752 EELNA
+752 MNA
-757 TESYNRRRN
+757 TESYRRRAR
-766 GMSVRD
+766 GLRVRE
-772 KRLNDWLN
+772 KRLDDWLN
-780 ASPENKGAAESYKS
+780 ASPENKRAKDTYEAKQKVHMPGV
-794 KKMTEGLSQRG
+794 
-805 YIYTS
+805 IHYTS
-810 KELEYGRLASSANEM
+810 KEREYEQLKNELNEM
-825 YRLTDEAN
+825 SVLTDQKNKDLARINAREAE
-833 KNIAV
+833 
-838 IHARQD
+838 
-844 ALIKTIERMGVKADK
+844 LINTAKFMGVKIEEI
-859 LLNLGNDGGS
+859 LGQVNGGGG
-869 NKGNDDD
+869 GNGDDD
-876 GNGTGYTSVDKETG
+876 GEGTGYTSVDKETG
-890 EDANRHKEIRIKT
+890 KEAKRRKEIRIKT

-911 KEQQELAAKFASRE
+911 KEQQELAAKFASRD

-1005 EEQYQR
+1005 EDLYQR

-1039 IYKAEEALQKQ
+1039 IYRAEEALQKQ
-1050 KNTAAYNENLRFWQ
+1050 KNTAAYNEDLRFWK

-1131 DGKADGDDE
+1131 DGKAKGDDE
-1140 WKIKDPLGSSTDT
+1140 WKIKDPLGSSTDA

-1198 SMLQVFQVQQ
+1198 TMSQVFQVQQ

-1249 KYNKKMMT
+1249 KYNKKMMA

-1322 FTGGNRWRRS
+1322 FTGGNRWRRT

-1360 DHAQRTNRIASLT
+1360 DHAQRTNRIARLT

-1416 RLTEQM
+1416 RLTEQI
-1422 DRGIKAVVV
+1422 DQGIKAVVV
-1431 IDGPEGLDRQWTLY
+1431 IDGPDGFDRQWSNY

>member
-1 MCYFWRKSESNTF
+1 
-14 FCMADNTHTALVVLK
+14 MADNTHTALVVLK

-40 ENVSA
+40 ENVNA

-102 LSKANLKELKTT
+102 ISKANLKELKTT

-159 TTLKTPTSFFNNIGV
+159 KEMGAKTNIG
-174 AWSSFHSS
+174 FN
-182 LSGLKDSF
+182 LKDVVQNFTTPIRKMIDSF
-190 DSVKAFMEGF
+190 NSAKAFMEGF
-200 VNDYAEMAEHISGV
+200 VNEYAEMAEHTSGV
-214 SKYTGLAKD
+214 VKYTGLAKE
-223 EVDALNESFKQLDTR
+223 EVDALNESFKRLDTR

-289 KLAQMFGDADRMGL
+289 KLAQMFGDADRMSL

-470 EFNTANNTAKAE
+470 EFNTANNTAKGE

-583 LLNGLVLSMQVG
+583 LLNGLVLSIQVA
-595 YFTLTRNLAR
+595 YFTLTRNLVR

-619 NPYAA
+619 NPYVA
-624 IAAAVFAVGGAIYL
+624 IAAAVMAVCSAMYL
-638 WVTREK
+638 WIKREQ
-644 QLTQTQKERLAIEK
+644 QLKQTQNERLAIEK
-658 DRIDV
+658 DRV
-663 EKKGNEAVASTQSK
+663 EMEEKSNEAVASTQSK

-711 QIDKEGRVVRENTQ
+711 QIDKEGRVVRENTR
-725 AVKNYIKELKKKAI
+725 AIKDYITELKKKAI
-739 IQAAQDKLTELAK
+739 IQAAQEALVKLEAEK
-752 EELNA
+752 MNVA
-757 TESYNRRRN
+757 GSYRRRAQ
-766 GMSVRD
+766 GLRVRE

-780 ASPENKGAAESYKS
+780 ASPENKRAAENYKY
-794 KKMTEGLSQRG
+794 KADIERLNPRG
-805 YIYTS
+805 VIYTS
-810 KELEYGRLASSANEM
+810 KELEYGRLAASYNEM
-825 YRLTDEAN
+825 YELTDQAN
-833 KNIAV
+833 KDL
-838 IHARQD
+838 ARIN
-844 ALIKTIERMGVKADK
+844 AREAELINTATSMGVKIEEI
-859 LLNLGNDGGS
+859 LGKVNGGGGG
-869 NKGNDDD
+869 NGDNDD
-876 GNGTGYTSVDKETG
+876 GEGTGYTSVEDET
-890 EDANRHKEIRIKT
+890 EAKRRKEIRIKT

-911 KEQQELAAKFASRE
+911 KEQQKLAAKFASRE

-1005 EEQYQR
+1005 EDQYQR

-1034 ASPEE
+1034 ASPED

-1050 KNTAAYNENLRFWQ
+1050 KNTAAYNEDLRFWK

-1091 LHNKH
+1091 LHKKH

-1131 DGKADGDDE
+1131 DGKADEDDE
-1140 WKIKDPLGSSTDT
+1140 WKIKDPLGSSTDA

-1198 SMLQVFQVQQ
+1198 TMSQVFQVQQ

-1249 KYNKKMMT
+1249 KYNKKMMA

-1322 FTGGNRWRRS
+1322 FTGGNRWRRT

-1360 DHAQRTNRIASLT
+1360 DHAQRTNRIAQLT
-1373 AADVSRAIAAP
+1373 ATDVSRAIAAP

-1422 DRGIKAVVV
+1422 DQGIKAFVV

-1445 NKMKRQ
+1445 KKMNKQ

>member
-1 MCYFWRKSESNTF
+1 
-14 FCMADNTHTALVVLK
+14 MADNTHTALVVLK

-40 ENVSA
+40 ENVNA

-102 LSKANLKELKTT
+102 ISKANLKELKTT

-159 TTLKTPTSFFNNIGV
+159 KEMGAKTNIG
-174 AWSSFHSS
+174 FN
-182 LSGLKDSF
+182 LKDAVQNFTTPIRKMIDSF
-190 DSVKAFMEGF
+190 NSAKAFMEGF
-200 VNDYAEMAEHISGV
+200 VNEYAEMAEHTSGV
-214 SKYTGLAKD
+214 VKYTGLAKE
-223 EVDALNESFKQLDTR
+223 EVDALNESFKRLDTR

-470 EFNTANNTAKAE
+470 EFNTANNTAKGE

-527 AHAKEITVVTAVIVA
+527 AHAKEITVVTAVIVTYA
-542 HVAVVKVAAGLNA
+542 AVVKVAAGLKA

-570 WNASVVVGRTVMN
+570 WNASVAVGRTVMN
-583 LLNGLVLSMQVG
+583 LANGLVLSMQVG
-595 YFTLTRNLAR
+595 YFTLTRNLVR

-624 IAAAVFAVGGAIYL
+624 IAAAVIAVGSAIYL
-638 WVTREK
+638 WVKREK

-663 EKKGNEAVASTQSK
+663 EEKGNEAVASTQTK

-711 QIDKEGRVVRENTQ
+711 QIDKEGRVVRENTR
-725 AVKNYIKELKKKAI
+725 AIKDYITALKKKAI
-739 IQAAQDKLTELAK
+739 IQAAQEALAK
-752 EELNA
+752 IGAEKMNVA
-757 TESYNRRRN
+757 GSYRRRAH
-766 GMSVRD
+766 GLRVRE
-772 KRLNDWLN
+772 KRLDDWLN
-780 ASPENKGAAESYKS
+780 ASPENKRAKDTYESKQNVH
-794 KKMTEGLSQRG
+794 MPGV
-805 YIYTS
+805 IHYTS
-810 KELEYGRLASSANEM
+810 KEREYEQLKNELKEM
-825 YRLTDEAN
+825 SYLTDQAN
-833 KNIAV
+833 KDL
-838 IHARQD
+838 ARIN
-844 ALIKTIERMGVKADK
+844 AREAELINTAKSFGVKIEDI
-859 LLNLGNDGGS
+859 LGLANGGGG
-869 NKGNDDD
+869 GNGDDD
-876 GNGTGYTSVDKETG
+876 GEGTGYTSVDKETG
-890 EDANRHKEIRIKT
+890 EEAKRRKEIRIKT

-1005 EEQYQR
+1005 EDQYQR

-1039 IYKAEEALQKQ
+1039 IYRAEEALQKQ
-1050 KNTAAYNENLRFWQ
+1050 KNTAAYNEDLRFWK

-1131 DGKADGDDE
+1131 DGKAKGDDE
-1140 WKIKDPLGSSTDT
+1140 WKIKDPLGSSTDA

-1163 VLASLKMKLKDGE
+1163 VLASLKMKLKDGK

-1198 SMLQVFQVQQ
+1198 TMSQVFQVQQ

-1236 EEQKQKDLAKIKN
+1236 EEKKQKDLAKIKN
-1249 KYNKKMMT
+1249 KYNKKMMA
-1257 VEIAQAVAQT
+1257 VELAQAVAQT
-1267 AMNAIMAYGSV
+1267 AMNALMAYGSV
-1278 VKIPIVGPALAV
+1278 VKIPFAGPALAV

-1322 FTGGNRWRRS
+1322 FTGGNRWRRT

-1345 EAVRNPNVLPVLQLI
+1345 ETVRNPNVLPVLQLI
-1360 DHAQRTNRIASLT
+1360 DHAQRTNRIARLT
-1373 AADVSRAIAAP
+1373 ATDVSRAIAAP

-1416 RLTEQM
+1416 RLTEQI
-1422 DRGIKAVVV
+1422 DQGIKAVVV
-1431 IDGPEGLDRQWTLY
+1431 IDGPDGFDRQWSNY

>member
-1 MCYFWRKSESNTF
+1 
-14 FCMADNTHTALVVLK
+14 MADNTHTALVVLK

-53 DALAAIPASKR
+53 DELAAIPASKR

-102 LSKANLKELKTT
+102 ISKANLKELKTT

-159 TTLKTPTSFFNNIGV
+159 KEMGAKTNIG
-174 AWSSFHSS
+174 FN
-182 LSGLKDSF
+182 LKDVVQNFTTPIRKMIDSF
-190 DSVKAFMEGF
+190 NSAKAFMEGF
-200 VNDYAEMAEHISGV
+200 VNEYAEMAEHTSGV
-214 SKYTGLAKD
+214 VKYTGLAKE
-223 EVDALNESFKQLDTR
+223 EVDALNESFKRLDTR

-470 EFNTANNTAKAE
+470 EFNTANNTAKGE

-555 LLAAKTAL
+555 LLAAKTVL

-570 WNASVVVGRTVMN
+570 WNASVAVGRTVMN
-583 LLNGLVLSMQVG
+583 LANGLVLSIQVG
-595 YFTLTRNLAR
+595 YFTLTRNLVR

-638 WVTREK
+638 WVKREQ

-663 EKKGNEAVASTQSK
+663 EEKGNEAVASTQTK

-711 QIDKEGRVVRENTQ
+711 QIDKEGRVVRENTR
-725 AVKNYIKELKKKAI
+725 AIKNYITELKRKAI
-739 IQAAQDKLTELAK
+739 IQAAQEKLVEIGK
-752 EELNA
+752 EKMNVA
-757 TESYNRRRN
+757 GSYRRRAH
-766 GMSVRD
+766 GLRVRE

-780 ASPENKGAAESYKS
+780 ASPENKRAKETYEEKRKIKS
-794 KKMTEGLSQRG
+794 HNPAII
-805 YIYTS
+805 IYTL
-810 KELEYGRLASSANEM
+810 KELEYIRLKSEEEEM
-825 YRLTDEAN
+825 AYLTDQAN
-833 KNIAV
+833 KDL
-838 IHARQD
+838 ARIN
-844 ALIKTIERMGVKADK
+844 AREAEVLNTAKSLGVKVDEI
-859 LLNLGNDGGS
+859 LGLANGGGG
-869 NKGNDDD
+869 GNGDDD
-876 GNGTGYTSVDKETG
+876 GEGTGYTSVDKETG
-890 EDANRHKEIRIKT
+890 EEARRRKEIRIKT

-911 KEQQELAAKFASRE
+911 KEQQKLAAKFASRE

-1005 EEQYQR
+1005 EDQYQR

-1039 IYKAEEALQKQ
+1039 IYKAEEDLQMQ
-1050 KNTAAYNENLRFWQ
+1050 KNTAAYNEDLRFWK

-1176 ASWEDYAAVG
+1176 ASWRDYAAVG

-1198 SMLQVFQVQQ
+1198 TMSQVFQAQQ

-1236 EEQKQKDLAKIKN
+1236 EEKKQKDLAKIKN
-1249 KYNKKMMT
+1249 KYNKKMMA

-1267 AMNAIMAYGSV
+1267 AMNALQAYGSV
-1278 VKIPIVGPALAV
+1278 VKIPVVGPALAV

-1300 MIQIATIKKQH
+1300 MIQIAAIKKQH

-1322 FTGGNRWRRS
+1322 FTGGNRWRRT

-1360 DHAQRTNRIASLT
+1360 DHAQRTNRIARLT
-1373 AADVSRAIAAP
+1373 ATDVSRAIAAP

-1391 AATASVAALQVA
+1391 AATTSVTALQVA

-1416 RLTEQM
+1416 RLTEQI
-1422 DRGIKAVVV
+1422 DQGIKAVVV

-1445 NKMKRQ
+1445 KKMNKQ

>member
-1 MCYFWRKSESNTF
+1 
-14 FCMADNTHTALVVLK
+14 MADNTHTALVVLK

-53 DALAAIPASKR
+53 DELAAIPASKR

-102 LSKANLKELKTT
+102 ISKANFKELKTT

-159 TTLKTPTSFFNNIGV
+159 KEMGAKTNIG
-174 AWSSFHSS
+174 FN
-182 LSGLKDSF
+182 LKDVVQNFTTPIRKMIDSF
-190 DSVKAFMEGF
+190 NSAKAFMEGF
-200 VNDYAEMAEHISGV
+200 VNEYAEMAEHTSGV
-214 SKYTGLAKD
+214 VKYTGLAKE

-458 TRAFEDGTSVTN
+458 TRAFEEGTSVTN
-470 EFNTANNTAKAE
+470 EFNTANNTAKGE

-498 EKLYPVF
+498 EKLYPAF
-505 TAMIEGGNTLLSV
+505 TAMIKGGNTLLSV
-518 LMKISPWLN
+518 LMNIGPWLK
-527 AHAKEITVVTAVIVA
+527 AHAKEITVVTAVIVTYSA
-542 HVAVVKVAAGLNA
+542 VAKVAAIQTA

-563 ATMAQKA
+563 ATVVQKGY
-570 WNASVVVGRTVMN
+570 NASVAVGNTVIN
-583 LLNGLVLSMQVG
+583 LAKWLVLSLQVA

-605 ARVAQEALNKTMIK
+605 ARVAQEALNMTMIK

-624 IAAAVFAVGGAIYL
+624 IAAAVIAVGSAIYL
-638 WVTREK
+638 WITREK

-658 DRIDV
+658 DRTEL
-663 EKKGNEAVASTQSK
+663 EKKSNEAVASTQSK

-701 LKKIV
+701 LQRIV

-711 QIDKEGRVVRENTQ
+711 QIDKEGRVVRENTN
-725 AVKNYIKELKKKAI
+725 AIKDYIKELKNKAL
-739 IQAAQDKLTELAK
+739 IQAAQDKLAELAK
-752 EELNA
+752 EEINA
-757 TESYNRRRN
+757 TDSYNRRRN

-780 ASPENKGAAESYKS
+780 ASPENKRAARTYKA
-794 KKMTEGLSQRG
+794 KQE
-805 YIYTS
+805 INAPVWNYTS
-810 KELEYGRLASSANEM
+810 KEREYGKLKDEQEEM
-825 YRLTDEAN
+825 YRLTDAAN
-833 KNIAV
+833 KTLAG
-838 IHARQD
+838 IHARQN
-844 ALIKTIERMGVKADK
+844 ALMNTLKRMGVKANDI
-859 LLNLGNDGGS
+859 LNLGNDGGGK
-869 NKGNDDD
+869 NKKGNGDDEE
-876 GNGTGYTSVDKETG
+876 GTGYTSVDKETG
-890 EDANRHKEIRIKT
+890 KEEKRRKEIRIKT

-1198 SMLQVFQVQQ
+1198 SMSQVFQVQQ

-1322 FTGGNRWRRS
+1322 FTGGNRWRRE

-1360 DHAQRTNRIASLT
+1360 DHAQRTNRIARLT
-1373 AADVSRAIAAP
+1373 ATDVSRAIAAP

-1416 RLTEQM
+1416 RLTEQI
-1422 DRGIKAVVV
+1422 DQGIKAVVV
-1431 IDGPEGLDRQWTLY
+1431 IDGPDGLDRQWSNY

>member
-40 ENVSA
+40 ENVNA

-102 LSKANLKELKTT
+102 ISKANLKELKTT

-159 TTLKTPTSFFNNIGV
+159 KTLKPPTSFFNNIGV

-182 LSGLKDSF
+182 FIGLKDSF
-190 DSVKAFMEGF
+190 NSAKAFMEGF
-200 VNDYAEMAEHISGV
+200 VNEYAEMAEHTSGV
-214 SKYTGLAKD
+214 VKYTGLAKE

-505 TAMIEGGNTLLSV
+505 TAMIKGGNTLLSV

-527 AHAKEITVVTAVIVA
+527 AHAKEITVVTAVIVTYA
-542 HVAVVKVAAGLNA
+542 AVVKVAAGLKA

-570 WNASVVVGRTVMN
+570 WNASVAVGRTVMN
-583 LLNGLVLSMQVG
+583 LANGLVLSMQVG

-624 IAAAVFAVGGAIYL
+624 IAAAVIAVGGAIYL
-638 WVTREK
+638 WVKRLQ
-644 QLTQTQKERLAIEK
+644 QLKQTQNERLAIEK
-658 DRIDV
+658 DMIDV
-663 EKKGNEAVASTQSK
+663 EEKGNEAVASTQTK

-711 QIDKEGRVVRENTQ
+711 QIDKEGRVVRENTR
-725 AVKNYIKELKKKAI
+725 AIKDYIKELKKKAI
-739 IQAAQDKLTELAK
+739 IQAAQEALVKLEAEK
-752 EELNA
+752 MNA
-757 TESYNRRRN
+757 TESYRRRAR
-766 GMSVRD
+766 GLRVRE
-772 KRLNDWLN
+772 KRLDDWLN
-780 ASPENKGAAESYKS
+780 ASPENKRAKDTYDAKQKVHMPGV
-794 KKMTEGLSQRG
+794 
-805 YIYTS
+805 IHYTS
-810 KELEYGRLASSANEM
+810 KEREYEQLKNELNEM
-825 YRLTDEAN
+825 SVLTDQKNKDLARINAREAE
-833 KNIAV
+833 
-838 IHARQD
+838 
-844 ALIKTIERMGVKADK
+844 LINTAKFMGVKIEEI
-859 LLNLGNDGGS
+859 LGLANGGK
-869 NKGNDDD
+869 KGNGDNDD
-876 GNGTGYTSVDKETG
+876 GEGTGYTSVEDET
-890 EDANRHKEIRIKT
+890 EAKRRKEIRIKT

-911 KEQQELAAKFASRE
+911 KDQQELAAKFASRE

-1005 EEQYQR
+1005 EDQYQR

-1050 KNTAAYNENLRFWQ
+1050 KNTAAYNEDLRFWK

-1131 DGKADGDDE
+1131 DGKADKDDE

-1198 SMLQVFQVQQ
+1198 TMSQVFQAQQ

-1236 EEQKQKDLAKIKN
+1236 EEQKQKDLAKVKN
-1249 KYNKKMMT
+1249 KYNKKMMA
-1257 VEIAQAVAQT
+1257 VELAQAVAQT

-1322 FTGGNRWRRS
+1322 FTGGNRWRRT

-1360 DHAQRTNRIASLT
+1360 DHAQRTNRIARLT

-1416 RLTEQM
+1416 RLTEQI
-1422 DRGIKAVVV
+1422 DQGIKAVVV
-1431 IDGPEGLDRQWTLY
+1431 IDGPDGLDRQWSNY

>member
-1 MCYFWRKSESNTF
+1 MCYFWRKSKSNTF

-40 ENVSA
+40 ENVNA

-53 DALAAIPASKR
+53 DELAAIPVSKR

-102 LSKANLKELKTT
+102 ISKANFKELKTT

-159 TTLKTPTSFFNNIGV
+159 KEMGAKTNIG
-174 AWSSFHSS
+174 FN
-182 LSGLKDSF
+182 LKDVVQNFTTPIRKMIDSF
-190 DSVKAFMEGF
+190 NSAKAFMEGF
-200 VNDYAEMAEHISGV
+200 VNEYAEMAEHTSGV
-214 SKYTGLAKD
+214 VKYTGLAKE

-470 EFNTANNTAKAE
+470 EFNTANNTAKGE

-498 EKLYPVF
+498 KKLYPVF
-505 TAMIEGGNTLLSV
+505 TAMIKGGNTLLSV

-527 AHAKEITVVTAVIVA
+527 AHAKEITVVTAVIVTYA
-542 HVAVVKVAAGLNA
+542 AVVKVAAGLKA

-570 WNASVVVGRTVMN
+570 WNASVAVGRTVMN
-583 LLNGLVLSMQVG
+583 LANGLVLSMQVG
-595 YFTLTRNLAR
+595 YFTLTRNLVR

-624 IAAAVFAVGGAIYL
+624 IAAAVIAVGSAIYL
-638 WVTREK
+638 WVKREK

-663 EKKGNEAVASTQSK
+663 EEKGNEAVASTQTK

-711 QIDKEGRVVRENTQ
+711 QIDKEGRVVRENTR
-725 AVKNYIKELKKKAI
+725 AIKDYITALKKKAI
-739 IQAAQDKLTELAK
+739 IQAAQEALAK
-752 EELNA
+752 IGAEKMNVA
-757 TESYNRRRN
+757 GSYRRRAH
-766 GMSVRD
+766 GLRVRE
-772 KRLNDWLN
+772 KRLDDWLN
-780 ASPENKGAAESYKS
+780 ASPENKRAKDTYESKQNVH
-794 KKMTEGLSQRG
+794 MPGV
-805 YIYTS
+805 IHYTS
-810 KELEYGRLASSANEM
+810 KEREYEQLKNELKEM
-825 YRLTDEAN
+825 SYLTDQAN
-833 KNIAV
+833 KDL
-838 IHARQD
+838 ARIN
-844 ALIKTIERMGVKADK
+844 AREAELINTAKSFGVKIEDI
-859 LLNLGNDGGS
+859 LGLANGGGG
-869 NKGNDDD
+869 GNGDDD
-876 GNGTGYTSVDKETG
+876 GEGTGYTSVDKETG
-890 EDANRHKEIRIKT
+890 EEAKRRKEIRIKT

-1005 EEQYQR
+1005 EDQYQR

-1039 IYKAEEALQKQ
+1039 IYRAEEALQKQ
-1050 KNTAAYNENLRFWQ
+1050 KNTAAYNEDLRFWK

-1131 DGKADGDDE
+1131 DGKAKGDDE
-1140 WKIKDPLGSSTDT
+1140 WKIKDPLGSSTDA

-1198 SMLQVFQVQQ
+1198 TMSQVFQVQQ

-1249 KYNKKMMT
+1249 KYNKKMMA
-1257 VEIAQAVAQT
+1257 VELAQAVAQT
-1267 AMNAIMAYGSV
+1267 AMNALMAYGSV
-1278 VKIPIVGPALAV
+1278 VKIPFAGPALAV

-1322 FTGGNRWRRS
+1322 FTGGNRWRRT

-1345 EAVRNPNVLPVLQLI
+1345 ETVRNPNVLPVLQLI
-1360 DHAQRTNRIASLT
+1360 DHAQRTNRIARLT
-1373 AADVSRAIAAP
+1373 ATDVSRAIAAP

-1416 RLTEQM
+1416 RLTEQI
-1422 DRGIKAVVV
+1422 DQGIKAVVV
-1431 IDGPEGLDRQWTLY
+1431 IDGPDGFDRQWSNY

>member
-1 MCYFWRKSESNTF
+1 
-14 FCMADNTHTALVVLK
+14 MADNTHTALVVLK

-40 ENVSA
+40 ENVNA

-102 LSKANLKELKTT
+102 ISKANLKELKTT

-159 TTLKTPTSFFNNIGV
+159 KEMGAKTNIG
-174 AWSSFHSS
+174 FN
-182 LSGLKDSF
+182 LKDAVQNFTTPIRKMIDSF
-190 DSVKAFMEGF
+190 NSAKAFMEGF
-200 VNDYAEMAEHISGV
+200 VNEYAEMAEHMSGV
-214 SKYTGLAKD
+214 VKYTGLAKE

-470 EFNTANNTAKAE
+470 EFNTANNTAKGE

-583 LLNGLVLSMQVG
+583 LLNGLVLSIQVG

-624 IAAAVFAVGGAIYL
+624 IAAAVIAVGGAIYL
-638 WVTREK
+638 WVKRLQ
-644 QLTQTQKERLAIEK
+644 QLKQTQNERLAIEK
-658 DRIDV
+658 DMV
-663 EKKGNEAVASTQSK
+663 EMEEKGNEAVASTQTK

-711 QIDKEGRVVRENTQ
+711 QIDKEGRVVRENTR
-725 AVKNYIKELKKKAI
+725 AIKDYITELKRKAI
-739 IQAAQDKLTELAK
+739 IQAAQEALAK
-752 EELNA
+752 IGAEKMNVA
-757 TESYNRRRN
+757 GSYRKRAHGLR
-766 GMSVRD
+766 VRE

-780 ASPENKGAAESYKS
+780 ASPENKRAKDTYEAKQNVHMPGV
-794 KKMTEGLSQRG
+794 
-805 YIYTS
+805 IHYTS
-810 KELEYGRLASSANEM
+810 KEREYEQLKNELKEM
-825 YRLTDEAN
+825 SYLTDQAN
-833 KNIAV
+833 KDL
-838 IHARQD
+838 ARIN
-844 ALIKTIERMGVKADK
+844 AREAELINTAKSFGVKIEDI
-859 LLNLGNDGGS
+859 LGQVNGGGG
-869 NKGNDDD
+869 GNGDDD
-876 GNGTGYTSVDKETG
+876 GEGTGYTSVDKETG
-890 EDANRHKEIRIKT
+890 KEAKRRKEIRIKT

-911 KEQQELAAKFASRE
+911 KEQQKLAAKFASRE

-1011 EVEAIETQRLER
+1011 EIEAIETQRLER

-1050 KNTAAYNENLRFWQ
+1050 KNTAAYNEDLRFWK

-1091 LHNKH
+1091 LHKKH

-1131 DGKADGDDE
+1131 DGKADKDDE

-1176 ASWEDYAAVG
+1176 ASWRDYAAVG

-1198 SMLQVFQVQQ
+1198 TMSQVFQVQQ

-1236 EEQKQKDLAKIKN
+1236 EEKKQKDLAKIKN
-1249 KYNKKMMT
+1249 KYNKKMMA
-1257 VEIAQAVAQT
+1257 VELAQAVAQT

-1300 MIQIATIKKQH
+1300 MIQIAAIKKQH

-1322 FTGGNRWRRS
+1322 FTGGNRWRRT

-1360 DHAQRTNRIASLT
+1360 DHAQRTNRIAQLT
-1373 AADVSRAIAAP
+1373 ATDVSRAIAAP

-1391 AATASVAALQVA
+1391 AATASVAALQVV

-1416 RLTEQM
+1416 RLTEQI
-1422 DRGIKAVVV
+1422 DQGIKAVVV
-1431 IDGPEGLDRQWTLY
+1431 IDGPDGLDRQWSNY

>member
-1 MCYFWRKSESNTF
+1 MSNINIKTVTLAINSEQAQRKLDEINKKLEEARKKKSEAF
-14 FCMADNTHTALVVLK
+14 DRGDGKALQ
-29 VNNDEAKKKIQ
+29 A
-40 ENVSA
+40 
-45 LEKMRKRL
+45 
-53 DALAAIPASKR
+53 
-64 SVQEKQEYANLTKEI
+64 YAKEI
-79 RKTEKELN
+79 KSLEA
-87 RMQSAAQAA
+87 QSARLQSRASTVEK
-96 DRVLTN
+96 VLNN
-102 LSKANLKELKTT
+102 LDKATPRELKATI
-114 LKNINRELNS
+114 KEINRELNS
-124 GNIERG
+124 GNVKRG
-130 SERWNELAKKAREVK
+130 EEQWKELTRALQETKAELKK
-145 TEIAKVNDEMKVAK
+145 ISDEQKA
-159 TTLKTPTSFFNNIGV
+159 
-174 AWSSFHSS
+174 AESSFGWGGFKKT
-182 LSGLKDSF
+182 LSDFGAKWNGLAVVF
-190 DSVKAFMEGF
+190 DSIWGKLSAAKELVGEF
-200 VNDYAEMAEHISGV
+200 VNEYAEMAEHTSGV

-376 LYAKPAKLAKVAG
+376 LYANPSKLAKVAG

-418 KMDALAPMLQ
+418 KMDALAPMLK

-470 EFNTANNTAKAE
+470 EFNTANNTAKGE

-563 ATMAQKA
+563 ATVAQKA
-570 WNASVVVGRTVMN
+570 WNASVAVGNTVMN
-583 LLNGLVLSMQVG
+583 LAKGLVLASSVELYKYRG
-595 YFTLTRNLAR
+595 NLVKAR
-605 ARVAQEALNKTMIK
+605 AAQIALNKVMNK
-619 NPYAA
+619 NVYAA
-624 IAAAVFAVGGAIYL
+624 IAAAVIAVGGAIYL

-658 DRIDV
+658 DRV
-663 EKKGNEAVASTQSK
+663 EMEKKGNEAVASTQSK

-711 QIDKEGRVVRENTQ
+711 QIDKEGRVVRENTR
-725 AVKNYIKELKKKAI
+725 AIKDYITELKKKAI
-739 IQAAQDKLTELAK
+739 IQAAQEELAEIGK
-752 EELNA
+752 EKMNA
-757 TESYNRRRN
+757 WGSYRRRAQ
-766 GMSVRD
+766 GLRVRE

-780 ASPENKGAAESYKS
+780 ASPENKRA
-794 KKMTEGLSQRG
+794 KKTYETKQK
-805 YIYTS
+805 INAPVWNYTS
-810 KELEYGRLASSANEM
+810 KELEYGKLNDELKEM
-825 YRLTDEAN
+825 YDLTDQKNKDLARINAREAE
-833 KNIAV
+833 
-838 IHARQD
+838 
-844 ALIKTIERMGVKADK
+844 LIKTATSLGVKIEEV
-859 LLNLGNDGGS
+859 LGLFNGGGG
-869 NKGNDDD
+869 GNGDDD
-876 GNGTGYTSVDKETG
+876 GEGTGYTSVGEGTGYTSVDKETG
-890 EDANRHKEIRIKT
+890 EEAKRRKEIRIKT

-1116 YKKKAEDEKNGKSDG
+1116 YKKKAENEKNGKSDG

-1198 SMLQVFQVQQ
+1198 TMSQVFQVQQ

-1236 EEQKQKDLAKIKN
+1236 EEQKQKDLAKVKN
-1249 KYNKKMMT
+1249 KYNKKMMA

-1373 AADVSRAIAAP
+1373 AADVSRAVVAP

-1391 AATASVAALQVA
+1391 AATADVAALQLA

>member
-1 MCYFWRKSESNTF
+1 MCYFWRKSKSNTF

-102 LSKANLKELKTT
+102 ISKANFKELKTT

-159 TTLKTPTSFFNNIGV
+159 KTLKPPTSFFNNIGV

-182 LSGLKDSF
+182 FIGLKDSF
-190 DSVKAFMEGF
+190 NSAKAFMEGF
-200 VNDYAEMAEHISGV
+200 VNEYAEMAEHTSGV
-214 SKYTGLAKD
+214 VKYTGLAKE
-223 EVDALNESFKQLDTR
+223 EVDALNESFKRLDTR

-470 EFNTANNTAKAE
+470 EFNTANNTAKGE

-527 AHAKEITVVTAVIVA
+527 AHAKEITVVTAVIVTYA
-542 HVAVVKVAAGLNA
+542 AVVKVAAGLKA

-570 WNASVVVGRTVMN
+570 WNASVAVGRTVMN
-583 LLNGLVLSMQVG
+583 LANGLVLSMQVG

-624 IAAAVFAVGGAIYL
+624 IAAAVIAVGGAIYL
-638 WVTREK
+638 WVKRLQ
-644 QLTQTQKERLAIEK
+644 QLKQTQNERLAIEK
-658 DRIDV
+658 DMIDV
-663 EKKGNEAVASTQSK
+663 EEKGNEAVASTQSK

-711 QIDKEGRVVRENTQ
+711 QIDKEGRVVRENTR
-725 AVKNYIKELKKKAI
+725 AVKDYITALKKKAI
-739 IQAAQDKLTELAK
+739 IQAAQEALVKIEAEK
-752 EELNA
+752 MNA
-757 TESYNRRRN
+757 TESYRRRAR
-766 GMSVRD
+766 GLRVRE
-772 KRLNDWLN
+772 KRLDDWLN
-780 ASPENKGAAESYKS
+780 ASPENKRAKDTYEAKQKVHMPGV
-794 KKMTEGLSQRG
+794 
-805 YIYTS
+805 IHYTS
-810 KELEYGRLASSANEM
+810 KEREYEQLKNELNEM
-825 YRLTDEAN
+825 SVLTDQKNKDLARINAREAE
-833 KNIAV
+833 
-838 IHARQD
+838 
-844 ALIKTIERMGVKADK
+844 LINTAKFMGVKIEEI
-859 LLNLGNDGGS
+859 LGQVNGGGG
-869 NKGNDDD
+869 GNGDDD
-876 GNGTGYTSVDKETG
+876 GEGTGYTSVDKETG
-890 EDANRHKEIRIKT
+890 KEAKRRKEIRIKT

-1050 KNTAAYNENLRFWQ
+1050 KNTAAYNEDLRFWK

-1091 LHNKH
+1091 LHKKH

-1116 YKKKAEDEKNGKSDG
+1116 YKKKAEDEKNGKNDG

-1140 WKIKDPLGSSTDT
+1140 WKIKDPLGSSTDA

-1176 ASWEDYAAVG
+1176 ASWRDYAAVG

-1198 SMLQVFQVQQ
+1198 TMSQLFQAQQ

-1249 KYNKKMMT
+1249 KYNKKMMA
-1257 VEIAQAVAQT
+1257 VELAQAVAQT

-1322 FTGGNRWRRS
+1322 FTGGNRWRRT

-1360 DHAQRTNRIASLT
+1360 DHAQRTNRIAQLT
-1373 AADVSRAIAAP
+1373 ATDVSRAIAAP

-1416 RLTEQM
+1416 RLTEQI
-1422 DRGIKAVVV
+1422 DQGIKAVVV
-1431 IDGPEGLDRQWTLY
+1431 IDGPDGLDRQWSNY

>member
-1 MCYFWRKSESNTF
+1 MCYFWRKSKSNTF

-102 LSKANLKELKTT
+102 ISKANLKELKTT

-159 TTLKTPTSFFNNIGV
+159 RTLKPPTSFFNNIGV

-182 LSGLKDSF
+182 FFGLKDSF
-190 DSVKAFMEGF
+190 NSAKAFMEGF
-200 VNDYAEMAEHISGV
+200 VNEYAEMAEHTSGV
-214 SKYTGLAKD
+214 VKYTGLAKE

-470 EFNTANNTAKAE
+470 EFNTANNTAKGE

-505 TAMIEGGNTLLSV
+505 TAMIKGGNTLLSV

-527 AHAKEITVVTAVIVA
+527 AHAKEITVVTAVIVTYA
-542 HVAVVKVAAGLNA
+542 AVVKVAAGLKA

-570 WNASVVVGRTVMN
+570 WNASVAVGRTVMN
-583 LLNGLVLSMQVG
+583 LANGLVLSMQVG

-624 IAAAVFAVGGAIYL
+624 IAAAVIAVGGAIYL
-638 WVTREK
+638 WFKRLQ
-644 QLTQTQKERLAIEK
+644 QLKQTQNERLAIEK
-658 DRIDV
+658 DMV
-663 EKKGNEAVASTQSK
+663 EMEKKGNEAVASTQSK

-711 QIDKEGRVVRENTQ
+711 QIDKEGRVVRENTR
-725 AVKNYIKELKKKAI
+725 AINDYITALKKKAI
-739 IQAAQDKLTELAK
+739 IQAAQEALVKLEAEK
-752 EELNA
+752 MNVVG
-757 TESYNRRRN
+757 SYRRRAH
-766 GMSVRD
+766 GMRVRE

-780 ASPENKGAAESYKS
+780 ASPENKRAKS
-794 KKMTEGLSQRG
+794 TYEAKQAINMPVWN
-805 YIYTS
+805 YTS
-810 KELEYGRLASSANEM
+810 KELEYGKLNDELKEM
-825 YRLTDEAN
+825 SYLTDQAN
-833 KNIAV
+833 KDL
-838 IHARQD
+838 ARIN
-844 ALIKTIERMGVKADK
+844 AREAELINTAKFMGVKVDEI
-859 LLNLGNDGGS
+859 LGQVNGGGG
-869 NKGNDDD
+869 GNGDDD
-876 GNGTGYTSVDKETG
+876 GEGTGYTSVDKETG
-890 EDANRHKEIRIKT
+890 KEAKRRKEIRIKT

-911 KEQQELAAKFASRE
+911 KDQQKLAAKFASRE

-983 IDVETDAALQALNL
+983 IDVETDAALQALSL

-1005 EEQYQR
+1005 EDQYQR

-1050 KNTAAYNENLRFWQ
+1050 KNTAAYNEDMRFWK

-1131 DGKADGDDE
+1131 DGKAKGDDE
-1140 WKIKDPLGSSTDT
+1140 WKIKDPLGSSTDA

-1198 SMLQVFQVQQ
+1198 TMSQVFQVQQ

-1236 EEQKQKDLAKIKN
+1236 EEKKQKDLAKIKN
-1249 KYNKKMMT
+1249 KYNKKMMA

-1267 AMNAIMAYGSV
+1267 AMNALQAYGSV

-1322 FTGGNRWRRS
+1322 FTGGNRWRRT

-1360 DHAQRTNRIASLT
+1360 DHAQRTNRIAQLT
-1373 AADVSRAIAAP
+1373 ATDVSRAIAAP

-1416 RLTEQM
+1416 KLTEQI
-1422 DRGIKAVVV
+1422 DQGIKAVVV
-1431 IDGPEGLDRQWTLY
+1431 IDGPEGLARQWTLY
-1445 NKMKRQ
+1445 NKMNKQ

>member
-1 MCYFWRKSESNTF
+1 
-14 FCMADNTHTALVVLK
+14 MADNTHTALVVLK

-40 ENVSA
+40 ENVNA

-102 LSKANLKELKTT
+102 ISKANLKELKTT

-159 TTLKTPTSFFNNIGV
+159 KEMGAKTNIG
-174 AWSSFHSS
+174 FN
-182 LSGLKDSF
+182 LKDAVQNFTTPIRKMIDSF
-190 DSVKAFMEGF
+190 NSAKAFMEGF
-200 VNDYAEMAEHISGV
+200 VNEYAEMAEHTSGV
-214 SKYTGLAKD
+214 VKYTGLAKE
-223 EVDALNESFKQLDTR
+223 EVDALNESFKRLDTR

-470 EFNTANNTAKAE
+470 EFNTANNTAKGE

-570 WNASVVVGRTVMN
+570 WNASVAVGRTVMN
-583 LLNGLVLSMQVG
+583 LANGLVLSIQVA
-595 YFTLTRNLAR
+595 YFTLTRNLVR

-624 IAAAVFAVGGAIYL
+624 IAAAVIAVCSAMYL
-638 WVTREK
+638 WVKREQ
-644 QLTQTQKERLAIEK
+644 QLKRTQNERLAIEK
-658 DRIDV
+658 DRV
-663 EKKGNEAVASTQSK
+663 EMEEKSNEAVASTQSK

-711 QIDKEGRVVRENTQ
+711 QIDEEGRVVRENTR
-725 AVKNYIKELKKKAI
+725 AIKDYIKELKKKAI
-739 IQAAQDKLTELAK
+739 IQAAQ
-752 EELNA
+752 EELVKIEAEKMNA
-757 TESYNRRRN
+757 TESYRRRAH
-766 GMSVRD
+766 GMRVRK

-780 ASPENKGAAESYKS
+780 ASPENKRAKDTYEAKQNVHVPGGVY
-794 KKMTEGLSQRG
+794 
-805 YIYTS
+805 YTS
-810 KELEYGRLASSANEM
+810 KEREYEQLKNELNEM
-825 YRLTDEAN
+825 SVLTDQKNKDLARINAREAE
-833 KNIAV
+833 
-838 IHARQD
+838 
-844 ALIKTIERMGVKADK
+844 LINTAKFMGVKIEEI
-859 LLNLGNDGGS
+859 LGLANGGGGK
-869 NKGNDDD
+869 KGDDDD
-876 GNGTGYTSVDKETG
+876 GEGTGYTSVDKETG
-890 EDANRHKEIRIKT
+890 EEARRRKEIRIKT

-911 KEQQELAAKFASRE
+911 KEQQKLVAKFASRE

-1005 EEQYQR
+1005 EDQYQR

-1050 KNTAAYNENLRFWQ
+1050 KNTAAYNEDLRFWK

-1075 LDLEKQKAAEL
+1075 IDLEKQKAAEL

-1091 LHNKH
+1091 LHKKH

-1131 DGKADGDDE
+1131 DGKADKDDE

-1198 SMLQVFQVQQ
+1198 TMSQVFQVQQ

-1249 KYNKKMMT
+1249 KYNKKMMA
-1257 VEIAQAVAQT
+1257 VELAQAVAQT

-1278 VKIPIVGPALAV
+1278 VKIPVVGPALAV

-1322 FTGGNRWRRS
+1322 FTGGNRWRRT

-1360 DHAQRTNRIASLT
+1360 DHAQRTNRIAQLT
-1373 AADVSRAIAAP
+1373 ATDVSRAIAAP

-1416 RLTEQM
+1416 KLTEQI
-1422 DRGIKAVVV
+1422 DQGIKAVVV
-1431 IDGPEGLDRQWTLY
+1431 IDGPEGFDRQWTLY
-1445 NKMKRQ
+1445 NKMNKQ

>member
-1 MCYFWRKSESNTF
+1 MSNIDIKTVTLAINSEQAQRKLDEINKKLEEARKKKSEAF
-14 FCMADNTHTALVVLK
+14 DRGDGKALQ
-29 VNNDEAKKKIQ
+29 A
-40 ENVSA
+40 
-45 LEKMRKRL
+45 
-53 DALAAIPASKR
+53 
-64 SVQEKQEYANLTKEI
+64 YAKEI
-79 RKTEKELN
+79 KSLEA
-87 RMQSAAQAA
+87 QSARLQSRASTVKK
-96 DRVLTN
+96 VLEN
-102 LSKANLKELKTT
+102 LDKATPRELKATI
-114 LKNINRELNS
+114 KEINRELNS
-124 GNIERG
+124 G
-130 SERWNELAKKAREVK
+130 
-145 TEIAKVNDEMKVAK
+145 
-159 TTLKTPTSFFNNIGV
+159 
-174 AWSSFHSS
+174 
-182 LSGLKDSF
+182 
-190 DSVKAFMEGF
+190 SVKRNSEQWKALTRGLQEANAELKKIKDEQKAAEKNLGEPNKISEWGTNWSGVTVILDSALNKLSAAKEYMKQF
-200 VNDYAEMAEHISGV
+200 VDEYAEMAEHESGV
-214 SKYTGLAKD
+214 AKYTGLAKE

-364 KGATALQNVITA
+364 KGATALQNVLTA

-412 ALRKAG
+412 ALQKAG
-418 KMDALAPMLQ
+418 KMDALAPMLK

-470 EFNTANNTAKAE
+470 EFNTANNTAKGE

-498 EKLYPVF
+498 EKLYPAF

-518 LMKISPWLN
+518 LMNIGPWLK
-527 AHAKEITVVTAVIVA
+527 AHAKEITVLTVVIVMHTA
-542 HVAVVKVAAGLNA
+542 AVRIAAAQTA

-563 ATMAQKA
+563 ATVVQKA
-570 WNASVVVGRTVMN
+570 WNASVAVGRTLMN
-583 LLNGLVLSMQVG
+583 LANGLVLSMQVA
-595 YFTLTRNLAR
+595 YFKLWRNTTKAR
-605 ARVAQEALNKTMIK
+605 IAQDALNKTMIK

-624 IAAAVFAVGGAIYL
+624 IAAAALAIGAAIYL

-663 EKKGNEAVASTQSK
+663 EKRGNEAVASTQSK

-693 DRLAAIKA
+693 DRLTAIKA
-701 LKKIV
+701 LKRIV

-780 ASPENKGAAESYKS
+780 ASPENKLAAESYKS
-794 KKMTEGLSQRG
+794 KKKTEGLNPRG
-805 YIYTS
+805 EIYTS
-810 KELEYGRLASSANEM
+810 KELKYERLAAGANEM

-833 KNIAV
+833 KALAG
-838 IHARQD
+838 IHARQN
-844 ALIKTIERMGVKADK
+844 ALIKTIERMGVKADA
-859 LLNLGNDGGS
+859 LLNLGNDGGGK
-869 NKGNDDD
+869 KGDDGDDD
-876 GNGTGYTSVDKETG
+876 GTGYTSVDKETG
-890 EDANRHKEIRIKT
+890 EEAKRRKEIRIKT

-1011 EVEAIETQRLER
+1011 EMEAIETQRLER

-1050 KNTAAYNENLRFWQ
+1050 KDTAAYNEDLRFWK

-1086 AFLEE
+1086 AFWEE

-1131 DGKADGDDE
+1131 DGKAKGDDE
-1140 WKIKDPLGSSTDT
+1140 WKIKNPLGSSTDT

-1198 SMLQVFQVQQ
+1198 TMSQVFQVQQ

-1249 KYNKKMMT
+1249 KYNKKMMA
-1257 VEIAQAVAQT
+1257 VELAQAVAQT

-1391 AATASVAALQVA
+1391 AASASVAALQVA
-1403 DGGANGATNEVLT
+1403 DGGANDATNEVLT

-1431 IDGPEGLDRQWTLY
+1431 IDGPDGLDRQWTLY

>member
-1 MCYFWRKSESNTF
+1 
-14 FCMADNTHTALVVLK
+14 MADNTHTALVVLK

-79 RKTEKELN
+79 KKTEKELN

-102 LSKANLKELKTT
+102 ISKANLKELKTT

-159 TTLKTPTSFFNNIGV
+159 KEMGAKTNIG
-174 AWSSFHSS
+174 FN
-182 LSGLKDSF
+182 LKNAVQNFTTPIRKMIDSF
-190 DSVKAFMEGF
+190 NSAKAFMEGF
-200 VNDYAEMAEHISGV
+200 VNEYAEMAEHTSGV
-214 SKYTGLAKD
+214 VKYTGLAKE

-376 LYAKPAKLAKVAG
+376 LYANPAKLAKVAG

-418 KMDALAPMLQ
+418 KMDALAPMLK

-470 EFNTANNTAKAE
+470 EFNTANNTAKGE

-505 TAMIEGGNTLLSV
+505 TAMIEGENTLLSV

-527 AHAKEITVVTAVIVA
+527 AHAKEITVVTAVIVTYA
-542 HVAVVKVAAGLNA
+542 AVVKVAAGLNA
-555 LLAAKTAL
+555 LFAAKTKL

-570 WNASVVVGRTVMN
+570 WNASVAVGRTVMN
-583 LLNGLVLSMQVG
+583 LANGLVLSIQVG

-624 IAAAVFAVGGAIYL
+624 IAAAVIAVGGAIYL
-638 WVTREK
+638 WVKRLQ
-644 QLTQTQKERLAIEK
+644 QLKQTQKERLAIEK

-663 EKKGNEAVASTQSK
+663 EEKGNEAVASTQTK

-711 QIDKEGRVVRENTQ
+711 QIDKEGRVVRENTR
-725 AVKNYIKELKKKAI
+725 AIKDYITALKKKAI
-739 IQAAQDKLTELAK
+739 IQAAQEALAK
-752 EELNA
+752 IGAEKMNVA
-757 TESYNRRRN
+757 GSYRRRAH
-766 GMSVRD
+766 GLRVRE

-780 ASPENKGAAESYKS
+780 ASPENKKAKDTYEAKQNVHVPGGVY
-794 KKMTEGLSQRG
+794 
-805 YIYTS
+805 YTS
-810 KELEYGRLASSANEM
+810 KEREYEQLKNELKEM
-825 YRLTDEAN
+825 SYLTDQAN
-833 KNIAV
+833 KDL
-838 IHARQD
+838 ARIN
-844 ALIKTIERMGVKADK
+844 AREAELINTAKSFGVKIEDI
-859 LLNLGNDGGS
+859 LGLANGGGG
-869 NKGNDDD
+869 GNGDDD
-876 GNGTGYTSVDKETG
+876 GEGTGYTSVEDET
-890 EDANRHKEIRIKT
+890 EAKRRKEIRIKT

-911 KEQQELAAKFASRE
+911 KEQQKLAAKFASRE

-1005 EEQYQR
+1005 EDQYQR

-1050 KNTAAYNENLRFWQ
+1050 KNTAAYNEDLRFWK

-1116 YKKKAEDEKNGKSDG
+1116 YKKKAEDEKNGKGNG

-1198 SMLQVFQVQQ
+1198 TMSQLFQVQQ

-1236 EEQKQKDLAKIKN
+1236 EEQKQKDLAKVKN
-1249 KYNKKMMT
+1249 KYNKKMMA

-1322 FTGGNRWRRS
+1322 FTGGNRWRRT

-1360 DHAQRTNRIASLT
+1360 DHAQRTNRIARLT

-1384 LATSANT
+1384 LATSAHT

-1403 DGGANGATNEVLT
+1403 DGGANGATNEVLA
-1416 RLTEQM
+1416 RLTEQI
-1422 DRGIKAVVV
+1422 DQGIKATVV
-1431 IDGPEGLDRQWTLY
+1431 IDGPDGLDRQWSNY

>member
-1 MCYFWRKSESNTF
+1 
-14 FCMADNTHTALVVLK
+14 MADNTHTALVVLK

-40 ENVSA
+40 ENVNA

-102 LSKANLKELKTT
+102 ISKANFKELKTT

-159 TTLKTPTSFFNNIGV
+159 KEMGAKTNIG
-174 AWSSFHSS
+174 FN
-182 LSGLKDSF
+182 LKDAVQNFTTPIRKMIDSF
-190 DSVKAFMEGF
+190 NSAKAFMEGF
-200 VNDYAEMAEHISGV
+200 VNEYAEMAEHTSGV
-214 SKYTGLAKD
+214 VKYTGLAKE
-223 EVDALNESFKQLDTR
+223 EVDALNESFKRLDTR
-238 TPREKLNDLAADA
+238 TPREKLNNLAADA

-470 EFNTANNTAKAE
+470 EFNTANNTAKGE

-518 LMKISPWLN
+518 LMKMSPWLN

-583 LLNGLVLSMQVG
+583 LLNGLVLSIQVG
-595 YFTLTRNLAR
+595 YFTLTRNLVR

-638 WVTREK
+638 WVKREK

-663 EKKGNEAVASTQSK
+663 EEKGNEAVASTQTK

-711 QIDKEGRVVRENTQ
+711 QIDKEGRVVRENTR
-725 AVKNYIKELKKKAI
+725 AIKDYITELKRKAI
-739 IQAAQDKLTELAK
+739 IQAAQEKLVELGK
-752 EELNA
+752 EKMNVA
-757 TESYNRRRN
+757 GSYRRRAH
-766 GMSVRD
+766 GLRVRE
-772 KRLNDWLN
+772 KRLDDWLN
-780 ASPENKGAAESYKS
+780 ASPENKRAKETYEEKRKIKS
-794 KKMTEGLSQRG
+794 NNPHSPAIIL
-805 YIYTS
+805 YTL
-810 KELEYGRLASSANEM
+810 KELEYIRLKSEEEEM
-825 YRLTDEAN
+825 AYLTDQAKKDLARINAREAEVLN
-833 KNIAV
+833 TAKS
-838 IHARQD
+838 
-844 ALIKTIERMGVKADK
+844 LGVKVDEI
-859 LLNLGNDGGS
+859 LGLANGGK
-869 NKGNDDD
+869 KGNGDNDD
-876 GNGTGYTSVDKETG
+876 GEGTGYTSVEDET
-890 EDANRHKEIRIKT
+890 EAKRRKEIRIKT

-1005 EEQYQR
+1005 EDQYQR

-1050 KNTAAYNENLRFWQ
+1050 KNTAAYNEDLRFWK

-1131 DGKADGDDE
+1131 DGKADKDDE
-1140 WKIKDPLGSSTDT
+1140 WKIKDPLGSSTDA

-1198 SMLQVFQVQQ
+1198 TMSQVFQVQQ

-1236 EEQKQKDLAKIKN
+1236 EEKKQKDLAKIKN
-1249 KYNKKMMT
+1249 KYNKKMMA

-1278 VKIPIVGPALAV
+1278 LKIPIVGPALAV

-1322 FTGGNRWRRS
+1322 FTGGNRWRRT

-1360 DHAQRTNRIASLT
+1360 DHAQRTNRIARLT

-1416 RLTEQM
+1416 RLTEQI
-1422 DRGIKAVVV
+1422 DQGIKAVVV
-1431 IDGPEGLDRQWTLY
+1431 IDGPDGLDRQWSNY

>member
-1 MCYFWRKSESNTF
+1 
-14 FCMADNTHTALVVLK
+14 MADNTHTALVVLK

-40 ENVSA
+40 ENVNA

-102 LSKANLKELKTT
+102 ISKANLKELKTT

-159 TTLKTPTSFFNNIGV
+159 KEMGAKTNIG
-174 AWSSFHSS
+174 FN
-182 LSGLKDSF
+182 LKDVVQNFTTPIRKMIDSF
-190 DSVKAFMEGF
+190 NSAKAFMEGF
-200 VNDYAEMAEHISGV
+200 VNEYAEMAEHTSGV
-214 SKYTGLAKD
+214 VKYTGLAKE
-223 EVDALNESFKQLDTR
+223 EVDALNESFKRLDTR

-470 EFNTANNTAKAE
+470 EFNTANNTAKGE

-583 LLNGLVLSMQVG
+583 LLNGLVLSIQVA

-624 IAAAVFAVGGAIYL
+624 IAAAVIAVCSAMYL
-638 WVTREK
+638 WVKREQ
-644 QLTQTQKERLAIEK
+644 QLKRTQNERLAIEK
-658 DRIDV
+658 DRV
-663 EKKGNEAVASTQSK
+663 EMEEKSNEAVASAQSK

-711 QIDKEGRVVRENTQ
+711 QIDKEGRVVRENTR
-725 AVKNYIKELKKKAI
+725 AIKDYITALKKKAI
-739 IQAAQDKLTELAK
+739 IQAAQKALAEIG
-752 EELNA
+752 EEKMNVA
-757 TESYNRRRN
+757 GSYRRRAH
-766 GMSVRD
+766 GLRVRE

-780 ASPENKGAAESYKS
+780 ASPENKKAKDTYEAKQNVHVPGGVY
-794 KKMTEGLSQRG
+794 
-805 YIYTS
+805 YTS
-810 KELEYGRLASSANEM
+810 KEREYEQLKNELKEM
-825 YRLTDEAN
+825 SYLTDQAN
-833 KNIAV
+833 KDL
-838 IHARQD
+838 ARIN
-844 ALIKTIERMGVKADK
+844 AREAELINTAKSFGVKIEDIWGLA
-859 LLNLGNDGGS
+859 NGGGGGNGD
-869 NKGNDDD
+869 NDD
-876 GNGTGYTSVDKETG
+876 GEGTGYTSVEDET
-890 EDANRHKEIRIKT
+890 EAKRRKEIRIKT

-911 KEQQELAAKFASRE
+911 KEQQKLAAKFASRE

-1050 KNTAAYNENLRFWQ
+1050 KNTAAYNEDLRFWK

-1131 DGKADGDDE
+1131 DGKADKDDE
-1140 WKIKDPLGSSTDT
+1140 WKIKDPLGSSTDA

-1198 SMLQVFQVQQ
+1198 TMSQVFQVQQ

-1249 KYNKKMMT
+1249 KYNKKMMA
-1257 VEIAQAVAQT
+1257 VELAQAVAQT

-1300 MIQIATIKKQH
+1300 MIQIAMIKKQH

-1322 FTGGNRWRRS
+1322 FTGGNRWRRT

-1360 DHAQRTNRIASLT
+1360 DHAQRTNRIAQLT
-1373 AADVSRAIAAP
+1373 ATDVSRAIAAP

-1416 RLTEQM
+1416 RLTEQI
-1422 DRGIKAVVV
+1422 DQGIKAVVV
-1431 IDGPEGLDRQWTLY
+1431 IDGPDGFDRQWSNY

>member
-1 MCYFWRKSESNTF
+1 
-14 FCMADNTHTALVVLK
+14 MADNTHTALVVLK

-40 ENVSA
+40 ENVNA

-102 LSKANLKELKTT
+102 ISKANLKELKTT

-159 TTLKTPTSFFNNIGV
+159 KTLKPPTSFFNNIGV

-182 LSGLKDSF
+182 FIGLKDSF
-190 DSVKAFMEGF
+190 NSAKAFMEGF
-200 VNDYAEMAEHISGV
+200 VNEYAEMAEHTSGV
-214 SKYTGLAKD
+214 VKYTGLAKE

-505 TAMIEGGNTLLSV
+505 TAMIKGGNTLLSV

-527 AHAKEITVVTAVIVA
+527 AHAKEITVVTAVIVTYA
-542 HVAVVKVAAGLNA
+542 AVVKVAAGLKA

-570 WNASVVVGRTVMN
+570 WNASVAVGRTVMN
-583 LLNGLVLSMQVG
+583 LANGLVLSMQVG

-624 IAAAVFAVGGAIYL
+624 IAAAVIAVGGAIYL
-638 WVTREK
+638 WVKRLQ
-644 QLTQTQKERLAIEK
+644 QLKQTQNERLAIEK
-658 DRIDV
+658 DMIDV
-663 EKKGNEAVASTQSK
+663 EEKGNEAVASTQTK

-711 QIDKEGRVVRENTQ
+711 QIDKEGRVVRENTR
-725 AVKNYIKELKKKAI
+725 AIKDYIKELKKKAI
-739 IQAAQDKLTELAK
+739 IQAAQEALVKLEAEK
-752 EELNA
+752 MNA
-757 TESYNRRRN
+757 TESYRRRAR
-766 GMSVRD
+766 GLRVRE
-772 KRLNDWLN
+772 KRLDDWLN
-780 ASPENKGAAESYKS
+780 ASPENKRAKDTYDAKQKVHMPGV
-794 KKMTEGLSQRG
+794 
-805 YIYTS
+805 IHYTS
-810 KELEYGRLASSANEM
+810 KEREYEQLKNELNEM
-825 YRLTDEAN
+825 SVLTDQKNKDLARINAREAE
-833 KNIAV
+833 
-838 IHARQD
+838 
-844 ALIKTIERMGVKADK
+844 LINTAKFMGVKIEEI
-859 LLNLGNDGGS
+859 LGLANGGK
-869 NKGNDDD
+869 KGNGDNDD
-876 GNGTGYTSVDKETG
+876 GEGTGYTSVEDET
-890 EDANRHKEIRIKT
+890 EAKRRKEIRIKT

-911 KEQQELAAKFASRE
+911 KDQQELAAKFASRE

-1005 EEQYQR
+1005 EDQYQR

-1050 KNTAAYNENLRFWQ
+1050 KNTAAYNEDLRFWK

-1131 DGKADGDDE
+1131 DGKADKDDE

-1198 SMLQVFQVQQ
+1198 TMSQVFQAQQ

-1236 EEQKQKDLAKIKN
+1236 EEQKQKDLAKVKN
-1249 KYNKKMMT
+1249 KYNKKMMA
-1257 VEIAQAVAQT
+1257 VELAQAVAQT

-1322 FTGGNRWRRS
+1322 FTGGNRWRRT

-1360 DHAQRTNRIASLT
+1360 DHAQRTNRIARLT

-1416 RLTEQM
+1416 RLTEQI
-1422 DRGIKAVVV
+1422 DQGIKAVVV
-1431 IDGPEGLDRQWTLY
+1431 IDGPDGLDRQWSNY

>member
-1 MCYFWRKSESNTF
+1 
-14 FCMADNTHTALVVLK
+14 MADNTHTALVVLK

-45 LEKMRKRL
+45 LGKMRKRL
-53 DALAAIPASKR
+53 DELAAIPASKR

-102 LSKANLKELKTT
+102 ISKANLKELKTT

-145 TEIAKVNDEMKVAK
+145 TEITKVNDEMKVAK
-159 TTLKTPTSFFNNIGV
+159 KEMGAKTNIG
-174 AWSSFHSS
+174 FN
-182 LSGLKDSF
+182 LKDVVQNFTTPIRKMIDSF
-190 DSVKAFMEGF
+190 NSAKAFMEGF
-200 VNDYAEMAEHISGV
+200 VNEYAEMAEHTSGV
-214 SKYTGLAKD
+214 MKYTGLAKE

-251 GRLGIQSKEAVLD
+251 GRLGIQSKGAVLD

-412 ALRKAG
+412 ALQKAG

-458 TRAFEDGTSVTN
+458 TRAFEEGTSVTN
-470 EFNTANNTAKAE
+470 EFNTANNTAKGE

-498 EKLYPVF
+498 EKLYPAF
-505 TAMIEGGNTLLSV
+505 TAMIKGGNTLLSV
-518 LMKISPWLN
+518 LMNIGPWLK
-527 AHAKEITVVTAVIVA
+527 AHAKEITMVTAVIVTYSA
-542 HVAVVKVAAGLNA
+542 VAKVAAIQTA

-563 ATMAQKA
+563 ATVVQKGY
-570 WNASVVVGRTVMN
+570 NASVAVGNTVIN
-583 LLNGLVLSMQVG
+583 LAKWLVLSLQVA
-595 YFTLTRNLAR
+595 YFTLTKNIAR
-605 ARVAQEALNKTMIK
+605 ARVAQEALNMTMIK

-624 IAAAVFAVGGAIYL
+624 IAAAVIAVGSAIYL
-638 WVTREK
+638 WITREK

-658 DRIDV
+658 DRTEL
-663 EKKGNEAVASTQSK
+663 EKKSNEAVASTQSK

-701 LKKIV
+701 LQRIV

-711 QIDKEGRVVRENTQ
+711 QIDKEGRVVRENTR
-725 AVKNYIKELKKKAI
+725 AIKDYITALKKKAI
-739 IQAAQDKLTELAK
+739 IQAAQEALVKIEAEK
-752 EELNA
+752 MNA
-757 TESYNRRRN
+757 TESYRRRAR
-766 GMSVRD
+766 GLRVRE
-772 KRLNDWLN
+772 KRLDDWLN
-780 ASPENKGAAESYKS
+780 ASPENKRAKDTYEAKQKVHMPGV
-794 KKMTEGLSQRG
+794 
-805 YIYTS
+805 IHYTS
-810 KELEYGRLASSANEM
+810 KEREYEQLKNELNEM
-825 YRLTDEAN
+825 SVLTDQKNKDLARINAREAE
-833 KNIAV
+833 
-838 IHARQD
+838 
-844 ALIKTIERMGVKADK
+844 LINTAKFMGVKIEEI
-859 LLNLGNDGGS
+859 LGQVNGGGG
-869 NKGNDDD
+869 GNGDDD
-876 GNGTGYTSVDKETG
+876 GEGTGYTSVDKETG
-890 EDANRHKEIRIKT
+890 KEAKRRKEIRIKT

-911 KEQQELAAKFASRE
+911 KEQQELAAKFASRD

-975 RTDWSLNQ
+975 HTDWSLNQ
-983 IDVETDAALQALNL
+983 IDVETDAALQTLNL

-1011 EVEAIETQRLER
+1011 EMEAIETQRLER

-1034 ASPEE
+1034 TSPEE

-1050 KNTAAYNENLRFWQ
+1050 KNTAAYNEDLRFWQ

-1131 DGKADGDDE
+1131 DGKADKDDE
-1140 WKIKDPLGSSTDT
+1140 WKIKDPLGSSTDA

-1163 VLASLKMKLKDGE
+1163 VLASLKMKLKDGK

-1198 SMLQVFQVQQ
+1198 TMSQVFQAQQ

-1249 KYNKKMMT
+1249 KYNKKMMA
-1257 VEIAQAVAQT
+1257 VELAQAVAQT

-1278 VKIPIVGPALAV
+1278 LKIPIVGPALAV

-1322 FTGGNRWRRS
+1322 FTGGNRWRRT

-1373 AADVSRAIAAP
+1373 AADVSRAVVAP

-1391 AATASVAALQVA
+1391 AATANVAALQVA

-1445 NKMKRQ
+1445 NKMKKQ